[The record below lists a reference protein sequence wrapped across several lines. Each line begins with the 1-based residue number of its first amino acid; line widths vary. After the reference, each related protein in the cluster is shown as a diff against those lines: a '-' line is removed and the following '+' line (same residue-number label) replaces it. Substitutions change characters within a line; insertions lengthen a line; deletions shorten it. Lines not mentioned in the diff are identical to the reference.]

1 MTKKLLLSVPIILI
15 IGVLLIAAVF
25 AAGIA
30 GSEKT
35 AGAVNFPDGQQGNGT
50 PENPYIISD
59 YSDLV
64 TLSQLIAQGNDAYA
78 GAYYRVSVKSIT
90 ADATEGE
97 TFIPIGSETKPFTG
111 NFDGNGVIISG
122 LTVDSNDSYVGLFGY
137 VGAGAVISEVG
148 LYKADIATNYH
159 YAGGIAGYNAGNI
172 SSCFVHGSISGLKWV
187 GGIAGYNAG
196 VIENCYSSGAIVP
209 PPGSVAI
216 SYAGGLVGEIAAGG
230 ALSYSYTFAEVE
242 AEESSESAGAVAG
255 SSAGEI
261 TRCYTVAVANA
272 DTELAPIGTG
282 SGNAY
287 SYNGQNIAN
296 SPISALFTNIVAAN
310 WVRVS
315 GYTAGNG
322 VSFAGPVLSV
332 FYYEVAA
339 GDDRD
344 AILYDVFTFRYFSI
358 GNNASYATW
367 GSAENPYLI
376 GSAAE
381 LKTLSALTSGLNG
394 NDTGIGAQ
402 SFAGKYFALSK
413 DILSAGDLSPIGAA
427 GTPFSGYFSGNDHTI
442 EGLNINTGA
451 DDTGMF
457 GYLVGAT
464 VTNLHIDAA
473 YVFGNAYIGI
483 VAGRAIDST
492 VSNIVITNSTLSA
505 VSNAGGIVGM
515 TQNGAIRSVYVQ
527 AQLTGRDA
535 SIPNADVGTVQGSP
549 PQSDGNVWYVGNN
562 VSRAHTYSSMI
573 YVADPAS
580 DVDVSF
586 DTVQGSYEF
595 TLNANPAA
603 GAAVEF
609 RTVDETVV
617 LSGETVSFSLNQL
630 KTAGADYGVTVFYLR
645 FVHSV
650 SIRLTTAGGTGN
662 TNFEMN
668 AYFEAEGNPDQIS
681 LYDGQTARF
690 VVSNLLTTNFREFR
704 YISAVGTN
712 NSDTEISLSS
722 ASNNNNPVLYGRFV
736 MNETLTEITL
746 TVEHLAMPDNY
757 SSVLNKTY
765 DGKPVEYDENYLSN
779 LPAAIRSNV
788 RYSTGTAPKNAGTYS
803 VITEIVG
810 NSGNYN
816 GIIFGAM
823 STLFTIS
830 RRGITYDPAADTE
843 HRPVIEW
850 GSNGMINLSIAAAD
864 LADLPESETEFG
876 YIDGDDL
883 TVNAVVTFD
892 SAALSTVGEGK
903 SVSYSLSL
911 SGTAAV
917 NYELSSSTVSNVA
930 VGEVTKRE
938 IYITPSSV
946 EKVYDGRAPML
957 TTYNLSRTIDR
968 IYSASDSITYKVP
981 AIVTD
986 NLAITFTPQADG
998 QEPGDA
1004 GKYKLSVTF
1013 KDGAGL
1019 GNFTWDT
1026 GIGFAD
1032 VYDLKIEAIPHSGV
1046 LVAGSEGIDYVI
1058 NRRLLSVDYVLTS
1071 DGTEYREGATVS
1083 YNATP
1088 YVPSVA
1094 DFEPAESGSLTSISD
1109 YLNVYAIS
1117 SDGNE
1122 TLLTGESAATNAGRY
1137 LLRIGYDTAGIKY
1150 DTADS
1155 VYKNYVFEEYEFEIL
1170 KAVPTAA
1177 LADGTDYVYSTEGV
1191 EVNLSSDVVLSYP
1204 GEQTLKI
1211 RYFEQSEEI
1220 VADGDG
1226 DYTLVLNGAGDF
1238 PITVVIEGDG
1248 NRADA
1253 EIRITVTVARRP
1265 VTVSATAV
1273 EAVYGE
1279 IPDYEFAVADT
1290 YGISLGSPEDIQF
1303 GDLGITL
1310 TVETSAGKEFPD
1322 VGTYDIKLS
1331 GDVSDAVNY
1340 DITLTETNTDALTV
1354 VPKKLFIKWENNMSA
1369 VYGAALNI
1377 PYTAVDYD
1385 TGNDLSQSPLVGKLV
1400 LGTMSADGF
1409 TPAEVNE
1416 FGRIDTGVYSIGWT
1430 REFAVANRNYELFR
1444 SEESGGYK
1452 YQINKAVFGVKVDSN
1467 TKVYGEAD
1475 PVPVWSFINVFA
1487 EEVQTLKKIYTV
1499 TVDRVDGEDAY
1510 QTVDGNT
1517 VSPATYRYYTERV
1530 VINSG
1535 VMLVNNYEYSSPL
1548 NEFGSLSVT
1557 RRAPNVTVN
1566 SDSAIEPNVPLS
1578 DSVSIDASAFDMNGN
1593 QISGVFSWGENI
1605 GTIPDFTDSD
1615 TVSVTAVFTPDY
1627 DNADNLNYSETEFV
1641 VNVAVLPVVIDIA
1654 WGANKY
1660 VYSGKATPDMV
1671 YTATAAGE
1679 NVLLTLTYEGDR
1691 VNVGSYTVTA
1701 SINDNNYRLPE
1712 NASVEVEI
1720 VPATVTVSF
1729 GSQSYEIIQGD
1740 EFTPTVKYEGFVN
1753 GETEEVLTRRAE
1765 YDTYTLPGS
1774 YSLELSGA
1782 RADNY
1787 RFEYVDSTLT
1797 IYRAELTDE
1806 DFGATFEGAFPEEV
1820 TLTITSS
1827 DDLQTGNAQ
1836 NLFNIV
1842 KGAYTSLSDKVLRSV
1857 YSLNYAGIDG
1867 YVNKGDISV
1876 TMPAPE
1882 FGSAETLQFIYV
1894 TNEGDVVV
1902 IDNATYGEDGSVTL
1916 TMTDAAYILVS
1927 VTDDSGLAD
1936 YTLYMVIGGVV
1947 VVLILAILIGIAIK
1961 RRRDRRIIKY
1971 EDE

>member
-50 PENPYIISD
+50 SENPYIISD

-64 TLSQLIAQGNDAYA
+64 TLSQLIAAEETYSQYA
-78 GAYYRVSVKSIT
+78 EAYYAVTVKSITIT
-90 ADATEGE
+90 ADATGGQ
-97 TFIPIGSETKPFTG
+97 TFIPIGSYSKPFKG

-122 LTVDSNDSYVGLFGY
+122 LTVDSDDDYVGLFGY
-137 VGAGAVISEVG
+137 VGEGAVISEVG
-148 LYKADIATNYH
+148 LYKADIATDYD
-159 YAGGIAGYNAGNI
+159 YAGGIAGYNAGKI
-172 SSCFVHGSISGLKWV
+172 SSCFVHGSISGLQKV

-216 SYAGGLVGEIAAGG
+216 KYAGGLVGEIAAGG
-230 ALSYSYTFAEVE
+230 ALRYSYTFAEVE
-242 AEESSESAGAVAG
+242 AEKTSESAGAVAG

-296 SPISALFTNIVAAN
+296 SQISALFTSIVAAN

-332 FYYEVAA
+332 FYYGVAA

-464 VTNLHIDAA
+464 VTNLRIDAA

-562 VSRAHTYSSMI
+562 VSRTHTYSSMI

-603 GAAVEF
+603 GADVEF

-617 LSGETVSFSLNQL
+617 LKGETVSFSLNQL
-630 KTAGADYGVTVFYLR
+630 KIAGADYGVTVFYLR

-650 SIRLTTAGGTGN
+650 SIKLTTAESTGN

-668 AYFEAEGNPDQIS
+668 AYFEAEGNPDSIS

-746 TVEHLAMPDNY
+746 TVEHLVMPDNY

-765 DGKPVEYDENYLSN
+765 DGTPVEYDEDYLSN

-810 NSGNYN
+810 NVGNYN

-823 STLFTIS
+823 STEFTIK
-830 RRGITYDPAADTE
+830 RRELTYNPTADTE

-864 LADLPESETEFG
+864 LPESETEFG
-876 YIDGDDL
+876 SGYIGGDDL

-892 SAALSTVGEGK
+892 SDALLTVGDEGK

-911 SGTAAV
+911 SGTAAA
-917 NYELSSSTVSNVA
+917 NYELSSSTVSNVP
-930 VGEVTKRE
+930 VGEVTKRV

-1004 GKYKLSVTF
+1004 GIYVLTIEF
-1013 KDGAGL
+1013 KDDAGK
-1019 GNFTWDT
+1019 GKFTWDAN
-1026 GIGFAD
+1026 IGFAD

-1058 NRRLLSVDYVLTS
+1058 NRRLLWVDYVLTS
-1071 DGTEYREGATVS
+1071 DGTQYTEGKPVS
-1083 YNATP
+1083 YNATA

-1094 DFEPAESGSLTSISD
+1094 DFKSAEKGSLTSISD

-1122 TLLTGESAATNAGRY
+1122 TLLTGESAVTNAGRY

-1177 LADGTDYVYSTEGV
+1177 LADGTDYVYSTKGV

-1204 GEQTLKI
+1204 GEHNLTVK
-1211 RYFEQSEEI
+1211 YFKGSDEI
-1220 VADGDG
+1220 GSAV
-1226 DYTLVLNGAGDF
+1226 DYTLTLNNAGDF
-1238 PITVVIEGDG
+1238 PITVVIEGDD
-1248 NRADA
+1248 NRAGV
-1253 EIRITVTVARRP
+1253 EKEITVTVARRP

-1273 EAVYGE
+1273 EAFYGE
-1279 IPDYEFAVADT
+1279 KPDYAFAVADT
-1290 YGISLGSPEDIQF
+1290 YGNEDIQF
-1303 GDLGITL
+1303 GDLGIEL
-1310 TVETSAGKEFPD
+1310 TVGTSSEKDPPD
-1322 VGTYDIKLS
+1322 VGIYDIILS
-1331 GDVSDAVNY
+1331 GDVSVSMNY
-1340 DITLTETNTDALTV
+1340 EVTLTETNPDALTV
-1354 VPKKLFIKWENNMSA
+1354 VPKKLYIKWENNMSA

-1400 LGTMSADGF
+1400 LGTMSDDVF

-1416 FGRIDTGVYSIGWT
+1416 FGRIDTGIYSIGWT
-1430 REFAVANRNYELFR
+1430 TEFAEANRNYELSRF
-1444 SEESGGYK
+1444 EESDGYT
-1452 YQINKAVFGVKVDSN
+1452 YQINEAVFGVKVDSN

-1487 EEVQTLKKIYTV
+1487 EEVQTLKNIYTV
-1499 TVDRVDGEDAY
+1499 TVDRDDGEDAY

-1517 VSPATYRYYTERV
+1517 VSPATYLYTARV
-1530 VINSG
+1530 VKNSG
-1535 VMLVNNYEYSSPL
+1535 VTVVNNYEYISTLS
-1548 NEFGSLSVT
+1548 EFGSLSIT

-1787 RFEYVDSTLT
+1787 TFVYVDSTLT

-1806 DFGATFEGAFPEEV
+1806 DFGATFDGAFPEEV

-1836 NLFNIV
+1836 TLFNIV

-1947 VVLILAILIGIAIK
+1947 VVLILMILIGIAIK

>member
-1 MTKKLLLSVPIILI
+1 MTKKLLLSVSIILI

-64 TLSQLIAQGNDAYA
+64 TLSQLIAEETDARYA

-90 ADATEGE
+90 VDATGGQ

-111 NFDGNGVIISG
+111 NFEGNGVIISG
-122 LTVDSNDSYVGLFGY
+122 LTVDSNDNYVGLFGY

-148 LYKADIATNYH
+148 LYKADIATNRY
-159 YAGGIAGYNAGNI
+159 YAGGIAGYNEGNI
-172 SSCFVHGSISGLKWV
+172 SSCFVHGSISGLQRV

-209 PPGSVAI
+209 APGSVAI

-230 ALSYSYTFAEVE
+230 ALRYSYTFAEVE

-255 SSAGEI
+255 RSAGEI
-261 TRCYTVAVANA
+261 TSCYTVAVANA
-272 DTELAPIGTG
+272 DKELAPIGTG

-287 SYNGQNIAN
+287 SYYGQNIAN
-296 SPISALFTNIVAAN
+296 SQISALFNNIVAAN

-332 FYYEVAA
+332 FYDEVAA

-402 SFAGKYFALSK
+402 SFAGKYFALSD
-413 DILSAGDLSPIGAA
+413 DIESVGDLSPIGAA

-505 VSNAGGIVGM
+505 VSNAGGIVGT

-617 LSGETVSFSLNQL
+617 LSGETETVSLNHL

-668 AYFEAEGNPDQIS
+668 AYFEADGNPDSIS

-704 YISAVGTN
+704 YISAVDTN

-765 DGKPVEYDENYLSN
+765 DGKPVEYDKDYLSN
-779 LPAAIRSNV
+779 LPEEIRSNV

-810 NSGNYN
+810 NVGNYN

-823 STLFTIS
+823 STEFTIEK
-830 RRGITYDPAADTE
+830 RELTYNPTADTE

-864 LADLPESETEFG
+864 LPESETGFD

-892 SAALSTVGEGK
+892 SAALRTVGTGK
-903 SVSYSLSL
+903 DVSYSLSL
-911 SGTAAV
+911 SGTAAA
-917 NYELSSSTVSNVA
+917 NYKLSSSTDSYFP
-930 VGEVTKRE
+930 VGEVTKRV

-1004 GKYKLSVTF
+1004 GIYVLTIEF
-1013 KDGAGL
+1013 KDDAGK
-1019 GNFTWDT
+1019 GKFTWDAN
-1026 GIGFAD
+1026 IGFAD

-1046 LVAGSEGIDYVI
+1046 LVAGDKGIDYVI

-1071 DGTEYREGATVS
+1071 GGTEYPEGATVY
-1083 YNATP
+1083 YNATAYKP
-1088 YVPSVA
+1088 DVTFV
-1094 DFEPAESGSLTSISD
+1094 ETAENGALTSISVK
-1109 YLNVYAIS
+1109 VYGETAG
-1117 SDGNE
+1117 GNKI
-1122 TLLTGESAATNAGRY
+1122 TGESEVTDAGRY
-1137 LLRIGYDTAGIKY
+1137 LLRIDYDTS
-1150 DTADS
+1150 DS

-1220 VADGDG
+1220 GADG

-1238 PITVVIEGDG
+1238 PITVVIEGDE

-1273 EAVYGE
+1273 EAFYGE
-1279 IPDYEFAVADT
+1279 KPDYAFEVTDT
-1290 YGISLGSPEDIQF
+1290 YGNSVGQAEEIEF
-1303 GDLGITL
+1303 GDLGIDSTDL
-1310 TVETSAGKEFPD
+1310 TVGTSAGKEFPD
-1322 VGTYDIKLS
+1322 VGTYDIILS
-1331 GDVSDAVNY
+1331 GDVSGAVNY
-1340 DITLTETNTDALTV
+1340 EITLTETNTNKLTV
-1354 VPKKLFIKWENNMSA
+1354 VPKKLYIKWENNMSA

-1385 TGNDLSQSPLVGKLV
+1385 TGNDLAQSPLVGKLV
-1400 LGTMSADGF
+1400 LGTMSDDVF
-1409 TPAEVNE
+1409 TPAEENE
-1416 FGRIDTGVYSIGWT
+1416 FGRIDTGTYSIGWT
-1430 REFAVANRNYELFR
+1430 TEFAEANRNYELSRF
-1444 SEESGGYK
+1444 EESRDYT

-1499 TVDRVDGEDAY
+1499 TVGRVGGEDAY

-1517 VSPATYRYYTERV
+1517 VSPATYRYTASAV
-1530 VINSG
+1530 KKSG
-1535 VMLVNNYEYSSPL
+1535 VIPVNNYEYSKTL
-1548 NEFGSLSVT
+1548 NELGSLSIT

-1578 DSVSIDASAFDMNGN
+1578 DSVSIDASAFDMKGKE
-1593 QISGVFSWGENI
+1593 IDGIFSWGENI

-1712 NASVEVEI
+1712 NASVKVEI

-1782 RADNY
+1782 IADNY

-1806 DFGATFEGAFPEEV
+1806 DFGATFDGAFPEEV
-1820 TLTITSS
+1820 TLTITAS

-1894 TNEGDVVV
+1894 TNEGEVVV

-1927 VTDDSGLAD
+1927 VTDDSGLAG

-1947 VVLILAILIGIAIK
+1947 VVLILVILIGIAIK

>member
-50 PENPYIISD
+50 SENPYIISD

-64 TLSQLIAQGNDAYA
+64 TLSQLIAKETNAHYA

-90 ADATEGE
+90 VDATGGQ
-97 TFIPIGSETKPFTG
+97 TFIPIGSEANPFTG

-137 VGAGAVISEVG
+137 VGADAVISEVG
-148 LYKADIATNYH
+148 LYKADIATNFY
-159 YAGGIAGYNAGNI
+159 YAGGIAGYNEGNI
-172 SSCFVHGSISGLKWV
+172 SSCFVHGSISGLQWV
-187 GGIAGYNAG
+187 GGIAGYNAGVG

-216 SYAGGLVGEIAAGG
+216 SFAGGLVGEIAAGG
-230 ALSYSYTFAEVE
+230 ALRYSYTFAEVE
-242 AEESSESAGAVAG
+242 AEESSESAGAVVG

-272 DTELAPIGTG
+272 DKELAPIGTG

-296 SPISALFTNIVAAN
+296 SPISALFANIVAAN

-402 SFAGKYFALSK
+402 SFAGKYFALSD
-413 DILSAGDLSPIGAA
+413 DIKSVGDLSPIGAA

-505 VSNAGGIVGM
+505 VSNAGGIVGT

-603 GAAVEF
+603 GADVEF

-668 AYFEAEGNPDQIS
+668 AYFEAEGNPDRIS

-765 DGKPVEYDENYLSN
+765 DGTPVEYDEDYLSN

-810 NSGNYN
+810 NGGNYN

-830 RRGITYDPAADTE
+830 MRGITYDPAADTE

-864 LADLPESETEFG
+864 LPKSETEIGSG

-892 SAALSTVGEGK
+892 SAALRTVGTGK
-903 SVSYSLSL
+903 DVSYSLSL
-911 SGTAAV
+911 SGTAAA
-917 NYELSSSTVSNVA
+917 NYELSSSTVPHVA
-930 VGEVTKRE
+930 VGEVTKRV

-1004 GKYKLSVTF
+1004 GIYVLTIEF
-1013 KDGAGL
+1013 KDDAGK
-1019 GNFTWDT
+1019 GKFTWDAN
-1026 GIGFAD
+1026 IGFAD

-1046 LVAGSEGIDYVI
+1046 LVAGDKGIDYVI

-1071 DGTEYREGATVS
+1071 DGMEYLEGAPVS

-1088 YVPSVA
+1088 YK
-1094 DFEPAESGSLTSISD
+1094 PAVTYIETAENGALTSISVKVD
-1109 YLNVYAIS
+1109 GVTA
-1117 SDGNE
+1117 DGNKI
-1122 TLLTGESAATNAGRY
+1122 TGESEVTDAGRY
-1137 LLRIGYDTAGIKY
+1137 LLRIDYDTS
-1150 DTADS
+1150 DS

-1191 EVNLSSDVVLSYP
+1191 RVNLSSDVVLSYP
-1204 GEQTLKI
+1204 GEQTLQI

-1238 PITVVIEGDG
+1238 PITVVIEGDD
-1248 NRADA
+1248 NRAGA
-1253 EIRITVTVARRP
+1253 EKEITVTVARRP

-1290 YGISLGSPEDIQF
+1290 YGNSLGSPEDIQF
-1303 GDLGITL
+1303 GVLGIKL
-1310 TVETSAGKEFPD
+1310 TVVTSAGKEFPD
-1322 VGTYDIKLS
+1322 VGTYDIILS
-1331 GDVSDAVNY
+1331 GDVSAAVNY
-1340 DITLTETNTDALTV
+1340 EITLTETNPDALTV
-1354 VPKKLFIKWENNMSA
+1354 VPKKLYIEWENNMSA

-1377 PYTAVDYD
+1377 PYTAVDD

-1416 FGRIDTGVYSIGWT
+1416 FGRIDTGIYSIGWT

-1548 NEFGSLSVT
+1548 SEFGSLSVT

-1787 RFEYVDSTLT
+1787 TFVYVDSTLT

-1806 DFGATFEGAFPEEV
+1806 DFGATFDGAFPEEV
-1820 TLTITSS
+1820 TLTITPS

-1876 TMPAPE
+1876 TMPVPE
-1882 FGSAETLQFIYV
+1882 FGSAENLQFIYV

-1947 VVLILAILIGIAIK
+1947 VVLILMILIGIAIK

>member
-50 PENPYIISD
+50 SENPYIISD

-64 TLSQLIAQGNDAYA
+64 TLSQLIAQETDSHYA
-78 GAYYRVSVKSIT
+78 EAYYAVTVKSITIT
-90 ADATEGE
+90 ADATGGQ

-111 NFDGNGVIISG
+111 NFEGNGVIISG
-122 LTVDSNDSYVGLFGY
+122 LTVDSDDNYVGLFGY

-148 LYKADIATNYH
+148 LYKADIATNYY

-172 SSCFVHGSISGLKWV
+172 SSCFVHGSISGLQRV

-216 SYAGGLVGEIAAGG
+216 SHAGGLVGEIAASG

-242 AEESSESAGAVAG
+242 ADKDSTAAGAVAG

-272 DTELAPIGTG
+272 DTELDPIGTG

-287 SYNGQNIAN
+287 SYNGRNIAD

-310 WVRVS
+310 WRRVS

-332 FYYEVAA
+332 FYSEVAA

-402 SFAGKYFALSK
+402 SFAGKYFALSD
-413 DILSAGDLSPIGAA
+413 DIGSVGDLSPIGAA

-573 YVADPAS
+573 YVADPVS

-586 DTVQGSYEF
+586 DTVQVSYEF

-617 LSGETVSFSLNQL
+617 LKGETVSFSLNQL

-650 SIRLTTAGGTGN
+650 SIKLTAEGTGN

-668 AYFEAEGNPDQIS
+668 AYFEAEGNPDSIS

-746 TVEHLAMPDNY
+746 TVEHLVMPDNY

-810 NSGNYN
+810 NGGNYN

-850 GSNGMINLSIAAAD
+850 GSNGMINLSIAAAA
-864 LADLPESETEFG
+864 LAESETGFD

-892 SAALSTVGEGK
+892 SAALRTVGKGK

-930 VGEVTKRE
+930 VGVVTKRE

-946 EKVYDGRAPML
+946 EKAYDGRAPML

-968 IYSASDSITYKVP
+968 IYSASDSVTYNVP
-981 AIVTD
+981 AVVTND
-986 NLAITFTPQADG
+986 LEITFTPADG
-998 QEPGDA
+998 QDPGDA
-1004 GKYKLSVTF
+1004 GYMEYGDRLCGRIRF
-1013 KDGAGL
+1013 KNRGHSSFRSFGRRFRRHRLRNKQAVAL
-1019 GNFTWDT
+1019 GRLCFDFRRN
-1026 GIGFAD
+1026 
-1032 VYDLKIEAIPHSGV
+1032 GV
-1046 LVAGSEGIDYVI
+1046 PRG
-1058 NRRLLSVDYVLTS
+1058 RTRLL
-1071 DGTEYREGATVS
+1071 
-1083 YNATP
+1083 
-1088 YVPSVA
+1088 
-1094 DFEPAESGSLTSISD
+1094 
-1109 YLNVYAIS
+1109 
-1117 SDGNE
+1117 
-1122 TLLTGESAATNAGRY
+1122 
-1137 LLRIGYDTAGIKY
+1137 
-1150 DTADS
+1150 
-1155 VYKNYVFEEYEFEIL
+1155 
-1170 KAVPTAA
+1170 
-1177 LADGTDYVYSTEGV
+1177 
-1191 EVNLSSDVVLSYP
+1191 
-1204 GEQTLKI
+1204 
-1211 RYFEQSEEI
+1211 
-1220 VADGDG
+1220 
-1226 DYTLVLNGAGDF
+1226 
-1238 PITVVIEGDG
+1238 
-1248 NRADA
+1248 
-1253 EIRITVTVARRP
+1253 
-1265 VTVSATAV
+1265 
-1273 EAVYGE
+1273 
-1279 IPDYEFAVADT
+1279 
-1290 YGISLGSPEDIQF
+1290 
-1303 GDLGITL
+1303 
-1310 TVETSAGKEFPD
+1310 
-1322 VGTYDIKLS
+1322 
-1331 GDVSDAVNY
+1331 
-1340 DITLTETNTDALTV
+1340 
-1354 VPKKLFIKWENNMSA
+1354 
-1369 VYGAALNI
+1369 
-1377 PYTAVDYD
+1377 
-1385 TGNDLSQSPLVGKLV
+1385 
-1400 LGTMSADGF
+1400 
-1409 TPAEVNE
+1409 
-1416 FGRIDTGVYSIGWT
+1416 
-1430 REFAVANRNYELFR
+1430 
-1444 SEESGGYK
+1444 
-1452 YQINKAVFGVKVDSN
+1452 
-1467 TKVYGEAD
+1467 
-1475 PVPVWSFINVFA
+1475 
-1487 EEVQTLKKIYTV
+1487 
-1499 TVDRVDGEDAY
+1499 
-1510 QTVDGNT
+1510 
-1517 VSPATYRYYTERV
+1517 
-1530 VINSG
+1530 
-1535 VMLVNNYEYSSPL
+1535 
-1548 NEFGSLSVT
+1548 
-1557 RRAPNVTVN
+1557 
-1566 SDSAIEPNVPLS
+1566 
-1578 DSVSIDASAFDMNGN
+1578 
-1593 QISGVFSWGENI
+1593 
-1605 GTIPDFTDSD
+1605 
-1615 TVSVTAVFTPDY
+1615 
-1627 DNADNLNYSETEFV
+1627 
-1641 VNVAVLPVVIDIA
+1641 
-1654 WGANKY
+1654 
-1660 VYSGKATPDMV
+1660 
-1671 YTATAAGE
+1671 
-1679 NVLLTLTYEGDR
+1679 
-1691 VNVGSYTVTA
+1691 
-1701 SINDNNYRLPE
+1701 
-1712 NASVEVEI
+1712 
-1720 VPATVTVSF
+1720 
-1729 GSQSYEIIQGD
+1729 
-1740 EFTPTVKYEGFVN
+1740 
-1753 GETEEVLTRRAE
+1753 
-1765 YDTYTLPGS
+1765 
-1774 YSLELSGA
+1774 
-1782 RADNY
+1782 
-1787 RFEYVDSTLT
+1787 
-1797 IYRAELTDE
+1797 
-1806 DFGATFEGAFPEEV
+1806 
-1820 TLTITSS
+1820 
-1827 DDLQTGNAQ
+1827 
-1836 NLFNIV
+1836 
-1842 KGAYTSLSDKVLRSV
+1842 
-1857 YSLNYAGIDG
+1857 
-1867 YVNKGDISV
+1867 
-1876 TMPAPE
+1876 
-1882 FGSAETLQFIYV
+1882 
-1894 TNEGDVVV
+1894 
-1902 IDNATYGEDGSVTL
+1902 
-1916 TMTDAAYILVS
+1916 
-1927 VTDDSGLAD
+1927 
-1936 YTLYMVIGGVV
+1936 
-1947 VVLILAILIGIAIK
+1947 
-1961 RRRDRRIIKY
+1961 
-1971 EDE
+1971 

>member
-1 MTKKLLLSVPIILI
+1 MTKKLLLSVSIILI

-50 PENPYIISD
+50 SENPYIISD

-64 TLSQLIAQGNDAYA
+64 TLSQLIAQETDSHYA
-78 GAYYRVSVKSIT
+78 EAYYAVTVKSITIT
-90 ADATEGE
+90 ADATGGE
-97 TFIPIGSETKPFTG
+97 TFIPIGSETNPFTG

-122 LTVDSNDSYVGLFGY
+122 LTVDSDDDYVGLFGY
-137 VGAGAVISEVG
+137 VGAGAEISEVG
-148 LYKADIATNYH
+148 LYKANIATNRY

-172 SSCFVHGSISGLKWV
+172 SSCFVHGSISGLQRV

-216 SYAGGLVGEIAAGG
+216 KYAGGLVGEIAAGG
-230 ALSYSYTFAEVE
+230 ALRYSYTFAEVE

-272 DTELAPIGTG
+272 DKELAPIGTG

-402 SFAGKYFALSK
+402 SFAGKYFALSD
-413 DILSAGDLSPIGAA
+413 DIGSVGDLSPIGAA

-492 VSNIVITNSTLSA
+492 ISNIVITNSTLSA

-603 GAAVEF
+603 GADVEF

-630 KTAGADYGVTVFYLR
+630 KIAGADYGVTVFYLR

-650 SIRLTTAGGTGN
+650 SIRLTTDESTGN

-668 AYFEAEGNPDQIS
+668 AYFEAEGNPDRIS

-712 NSDTEISLSS
+712 NSDTEIGLSS

-765 DGKPVEYDENYLSN
+765 DGTPVEYDEGYLSN

-810 NSGNYN
+810 NGGNYN

-830 RRGITYDPAADTE
+830 RREITYDPAADTE

-850 GSNGMINLSIAAAD
+850 GSNGLVNISISAAE
-864 LADLPESETEFG
+864 LADSESGLG
-876 YIDGDDL
+876 YITGDDL
-883 TVNAVVTFD
+883 KINAVVTFD
-892 SAALSTVGEGK
+892 SAALRTVGTGK
-903 SVSYSLSL
+903 DVSYSLSL
-911 SGTAAV
+911 SGTAAA
-917 NYELSSSTVSNVA
+917 NYELSISTDSYFA
-930 VGEVTKRE
+930 VGVVTKRE

-946 EKVYDGRAPML
+946 EKVYDGREPML

-1004 GKYKLSVTF
+1004 GIYVLTIEF
-1013 KDGAGL
+1013 KADAGK
-1019 GNFTWDT
+1019 GKFTWDAN
-1026 GIGFAD
+1026 IGFAD

-1071 DGTEYREGATVS
+1071 DGTQYTEDEGATVS
-1083 YNATP
+1083 YNATA
-1088 YVPSVA
+1088 YVPGVA

-1122 TLLTGESAATNAGRY
+1122 TLLTGESAVTNAGRY
-1137 LLRIGYDTAGIKY
+1137 LLRIENY

-1177 LADGTDYVYSTEGV
+1177 LADGTDYVYSTKGV

-1220 VADGDG
+1220 VADDDG

-1238 PITVVIEGDG
+1238 PIMVVIEGDD

-1265 VTVSATAV
+1265 VKVSATAV
-1273 EAVYGE
+1273 EAFYGE
-1279 IPDYEFAVADT
+1279 KPDYAFEVTDT
-1290 YGISLGSPEDIQF
+1290 YGNSVGQAEEIEF
-1303 GDLGITL
+1303 GDLEIEL
-1310 TVETSAGKEFPD
+1310 TVGTSAGKEFPD
-1322 VGTYDIKLS
+1322 VGTYDIILS

-1340 DITLTETNTDALTV
+1340 EITLTETNTNALTV
-1354 VPKKLFIKWENNMSA
+1354 VPKKLYIKWENNMSA

-1377 PYTAVDYD
+1377 PYTAVDD

-1416 FGRIDTGVYSIGWT
+1416 FGRIDTGIYSIGWT
-1430 REFAVANRNYELFR
+1430 REFAEANRNYELFR

-1475 PVPVWSFINVFA
+1475 PDPVWSFINVFE

-1499 TVDRVDGEDAY
+1499 TVGRVGGEDAY

-1530 VINSG
+1530 VPNSG
-1535 VMLVNNYEYSSPL
+1535 VMLVNNYEYRSPL
-1548 NEFGSLSVT
+1548 SEFGSLSIT

-1578 DSVSIDASAFDMNGN
+1578 DSVSIDASAFDMNGKE
-1593 QISGVFSWGENI
+1593 IDGIFSWGENI

-1787 RFEYVDSTLT
+1787 TFVYVDSTLT

-1806 DFGATFEGAFPEEV
+1806 DFGATFDGAFPEEV
-1820 TLTITSS
+1820 TLTITPS

-1947 VVLILAILIGIAIK
+1947 VVLILMILIGIAIK

>member
-1 MTKKLLLSVPIILI
+1 MTKKLLLSVSIILV

-35 AGAVNFPDGQQGNGT
+35 AGAVNFPDGQQGT
-50 PENPYIISD
+50 SENPYIISD

-64 TLSQLIAQGNDAYA
+64 TLSQLIAEETDSHYA

-90 ADATEGE
+90 VDATGGQ

-137 VGAGAVISEVG
+137 VGEGAVISEVG
-148 LYKADIATNYH
+148 LYKADIATNYY
-159 YAGGIAGYNAGNI
+159 YAGGLAGYNEGNI
-172 SSCFVHGSISGLKWV
+172 SSCFVHGSISGLQRV

-230 ALSYSYTFAEVE
+230 ALRYSYTFAEVE
-242 AEESSESAGAVAG
+242 ADEDSTAAGAVAG
-255 SSAGEI
+255 RSAGEI

-272 DTELAPIGTG
+272 DKELDPIGTG

-332 FYYEVAA
+332 FYNEVAA

-381 LKTLSALTSGLNG
+381 LKTLPALTSGLNG
-394 NDTGIGAQ
+394 DDTGIGAQ
-402 SFAGKYFALSK
+402 SFAGKYFALSD
-413 DILSAGDLSPIGAA
+413 DIGSVGDFSPIGAA

-464 VTNLHIDAA
+464 VTNLRIDAA

-603 GAAVEF
+603 GADVEF

-617 LSGETVSFSLNQL
+617 LKGETVSFSLNQL

-650 SIRLTTAGGTGN
+650 SIRLTTAEGTGN

-668 AYFEAEGNPDQIS
+668 AYFEAEGNPDRIS

-746 TVEHLAMPDNY
+746 TVEHLVMPDNY
-757 SSVLNKTY
+757 LKDLQKTY
-765 DGKPVEYDENYLSN
+765 DGTPVAYDEDYLSN

-810 NSGNYN
+810 NGGNYN

-823 STLFTIS
+823 STEFTIA
-830 RRGITYDPAADTE
+830 RRELTYNPAKDTA
-843 HRPVIEW
+843 HIPVIEW

-864 LADLPESETEFG
+864 LAESEIGFD

-917 NYELSSSTVSNVA
+917 NYELSSSTVSIVP
-930 VGEVTKRE
+930 VGVVTKRE

-968 IYSASDSITYKVP
+968 IYSASDSITYNVP
-981 AIVTD
+981 AVVTND
-986 NLAITFTPQADG
+986 LEITFTPADRLD
-998 QEPGDA
+998 PGDA
-1004 GKYKLSVTF
+1004 GIYTLTVTF
-1013 KDGAGL
+1013 KAGAGQ

-1058 NRRLLSVDYVLTS
+1058 NRRLLWVDYVLKS
-1071 DGTEYREGATVS
+1071 GGTEYPEGETVS
-1083 YNATP
+1083 YNATAYIP
-1088 YVPSVA
+1088 EVTG
-1094 DFEPAESGSLTSISD
+1094 FETAENGALTSISK

-1122 TLLTGESAATNAGRY
+1122 TLLTGESAVTNAGRY
-1137 LLRIGYDTAGIKY
+1137 LLRIENY

-1170 KAVPTAA
+1170 KAVPTADWI
-1177 LADGTDYVYSTEGV
+1177 DGAKYVYSIDGV
-1191 EVNLSSDVVLSYP
+1191 RVNLSEDIAVNYP
-1204 GEQTLKI
+1204 GEHNLTVK
-1211 RYFEQSEEI
+1211 YFERSDEI
-1220 VADGDG
+1220 GSAD
-1226 DYTLVLNGAGDF
+1226 DYTLDDYTLTLKNAGEF
-1238 PITVVIEGDG
+1238 PITVVIEGDE
-1248 NRADA
+1248 NRAGA
-1253 EIRITVTVARRP
+1253 EIPMTVTVARRP

-1279 IPDYEFAVADT
+1279 IPNYAFEVTDT
-1290 YGISLGSPEDIQF
+1290 YGNSVGQAEEIKF
-1303 GDLGITL
+1303 GDLGIEL
-1310 TVETSAGKEFPD
+1310 AVGTSAEKDPPD
-1322 VGTYDIKLS
+1322 VGIYDIILS
-1331 GDVSDAVNY
+1331 GDVSAAVNY
-1340 DITLTETNTDALTV
+1340 EITLTETNPDALTV
-1354 VPKKLFIKWENNMSA
+1354 VQKKLYIKWENNMSA

-1377 PYTAVDYD
+1377 PYTAVDYV
-1385 TGNDLSQSPLVGKLV
+1385 TGDDLSQSPLVGKLV

-1416 FGRIDTGVYSIGWT
+1416 FGRIDTGTYSIGWT
-1430 REFAVANRNYELFR
+1430 TEFAEANYNYELFR
-1444 SEESGGYK
+1444 SEESGDYT
-1452 YQINKAVFGVKVDSN
+1452 YQINEAVFGVKVASAQ
-1467 TKVYGEAD
+1467 KVYGD
-1475 PVPVWSFINVFA
+1475 PDPATEWSFINVFA
-1487 EEVQTLKKIYTV
+1487 EEVQTLKNIYTV
-1499 TVDRVDGEDAY
+1499 TVDRVGGEDAY

-1517 VSPATYRYYTERV
+1517 VSPATYRYTARV
-1530 VINSG
+1530 VKNSG
-1535 VMLVNNYEYSSPL
+1535 VITVNNYVYSSPL
-1548 NEFGSLSVT
+1548 SEFGSLSIT

-1578 DSVSIDASAFDMNGN
+1578 DSVSIDALASDMDGN

-1820 TLTITSS
+1820 TLTITANA
-1827 DDLQTGNAQ
+1827 DLQTGNAQ

-1876 TMPAPE
+1876 TMPVPE
-1882 FGSAETLQFIYV
+1882 FGSSETLQFIYV

-1927 VTDDSGLAD
+1927 VTDDSGLAG

-1947 VVLILAILIGIAIK
+1947 VVLILVILIGIAIK

>member
-1 MTKKLLLSVPIILI
+1 MTKKLLLSVSIILI

-64 TLSQLIAQGNDAYA
+64 TLSQLIAEETDARYA

-90 ADATEGE
+90 VDATGGQ

-111 NFDGNGVIISG
+111 NFEGNGVIISG
-122 LTVDSNDSYVGLFGY
+122 LTVDSNDNYVGLFGY

-148 LYKADIATNYH
+148 LYKADIATNRY
-159 YAGGIAGYNAGNI
+159 YAGGIAGYNEGNI
-172 SSCFVHGSISGLKWV
+172 SSCFVHGSISGLQRV

-196 VIENCYSSGAIVP
+196 DIENCYSSGAIVP

-230 ALSYSYTFAEVE
+230 ALRYSYTFAEVE
-242 AEESSESAGAVAG
+242 AEESSVSAGAVAG

-272 DTELAPIGTG
+272 DKEISAVGSGSGTG
-282 SGNAY
+282 AFVF
-287 SYNGQNIAN
+287 NGKNI
-296 SPISALFTNIVAAN
+296 SSTSISSMFSNTVAAN

-376 GSAAE
+376 GSAEE
-381 LKTLSALTSGLNG
+381 LNALSMLTSASNFE
-394 NDTGIGAQ
+394 DTGTEAQ
-402 SFAGKYFALSK
+402 SFSGKYFALSK

-549 PQSDGNVWYVGNN
+549 PQSDGNVWYLGNN

-580 DVDVSF
+580 DVGVSF

-603 GAAVEF
+603 GADVEF

-617 LSGETVSFSLNQL
+617 LKGETVSFSLNQL

-650 SIRLTTAGGTGN
+650 SIRLTTAEGTGN

-668 AYFEAEGNPDQIS
+668 AYFEAEGNPDRIS

-765 DGKPVEYDENYLSN
+765 DGTPVEYDEDYLSN

-810 NSGNYN
+810 NGGNYN

-823 STLFTIS
+823 STEFTIA
-830 RRGITYDPAADTE
+830 RHQLTYNPTADTA

-864 LADLPESETEFG
+864 LAESEIGFD

-917 NYELSSSTVSNVA
+917 NYKLSSSTVPNVA

-998 QEPGDA
+998 QKPGDA

-1013 KDGAGL
+1013 KNGAGL
-1019 GNFTWDT
+1019 GNFTWNT

-1058 NRRLLSVDYVLTS
+1058 NRRLLWVDYVLTS
-1071 DGTEYREGATVS
+1071 GGKEYPEGKPVS
-1083 YNATP
+1083 YNATA
-1088 YVPSVA
+1088 YVPGVA
-1094 DFEPAESGSLTSISD
+1094 DFEPAEKGSLTSISD

-1137 LLRIGYDTAGIKY
+1137 LLRIENY
-1150 DTADS
+1150 DTADN

-1177 LADGTDYVYSTEGV
+1177 LADGTDYVYSTKGV

-1204 GEQTLKI
+1204 GEQTLQI

-1220 VADGDG
+1220 VADDDG
-1226 DYTLVLNGAGDF
+1226 EYTLVLNGAGAF
-1238 PITVVIEGDG
+1238 PITVVIEGDD
-1248 NRADA
+1248 NRAGA
-1253 EIRITVTVARRP
+1253 EKEITVTVARRP

-1279 IPDYEFAVADT
+1279 KPKYAFEVTDKYGNEEIEFD
-1290 YGISLGSPEDIQF
+1290 
-1303 GDLGITL
+1303 DLGIDLSDL
-1310 TVETSAGKEFPD
+1310 TVGTSAGKEFPD
-1322 VGTYDIKLS
+1322 VGTYDIILS

-1340 DITLTETNTDALTV
+1340 EITLTETNTNKLTV
-1354 VPKKLFIKWENNMSA
+1354 VPKKLYIKWENNMSA

-1400 LGTMSADGF
+1400 LGTMSDDVF
-1409 TPAEVNE
+1409 TSAEPNE
-1416 FGRIDTGVYSIGWT
+1416 FGRIDAGTYSIGWT
-1430 REFAVANRNYELFR
+1430 AEFAEANRNYELSRF
-1444 SEESGGYK
+1444 EESRDYT

-1499 TVDRVDGEDAY
+1499 TVGRVDGEDAY

-1517 VSPATYRYYTERV
+1517 VSPATYRWYTERV

-1535 VMLVNNYEYSSPL
+1535 VIPVNNYEYSSPL
-1548 NEFGSLSVT
+1548 SEFGSLSVT

-1578 DSVSIDASAFDMNGN
+1578 DSVSIDASAFDMKGN

-1806 DFGATFEGAFPEEV
+1806 DFGATFDGAFPEEV
-1820 TLTITSS
+1820 TLTITPS

-1947 VVLILAILIGIAIK
+1947 VVLILMILIGIAIK

>member
-1 MTKKLLLSVPIILI
+1 MTKKLLLSVSIILI

-50 PENPYIISD
+50 SENPYIISD

-64 TLSQLIAQGNDAYA
+64 TLSQLIAEEPDAYA
-78 GAYYRVSVKSIT
+78 GAHYRVSVKSIT
-90 ADATEGE
+90 VDATGGQ
-97 TFIPIGSETKPFTG
+97 TFIPIGSEANPFTG

-122 LTVDSNDSYVGLFGY
+122 LTVDSNDNYVGLFGY

-172 SSCFVHGSISGLKWV
+172 SSCFVHGSISGLQRV

-209 PPGSVAI
+209 APGSVAI

-242 AEESSESAGAVAG
+242 AEKSSESAGAVAG

-272 DTELAPIGTG
+272 DTELDPIGTG

-287 SYNGQNIAN
+287 SYYGQNIAN
-296 SPISALFTNIVAAN
+296 SPISALFNNIVAAN

-402 SFAGKYFALSK
+402 SFAGKYFALSD
-413 DILSAGDLSPIGAA
+413 DIRSVGDLSPIGAA

-442 EGLNINTGA
+442 GGLNINTGA

-492 VSNIVITNSTLSA
+492 ISNIVITNSTLSA

-603 GAAVEF
+603 GADVEF

-668 AYFEAEGNPDQIS
+668 AYFEAEGNPDRIS

-712 NSDTEISLSS
+712 NSDTEIGLSS

-765 DGKPVEYDENYLSN
+765 DGTPVEYDEGYLSN

-810 NSGNYN
+810 NGGNYN

-830 RRGITYDPAADTE
+830 RREITYDPAADTE

-850 GSNGMINLSIAAAD
+850 GSNGLVNISISAAE
-864 LADLPESETEFG
+864 LADSESGLG
-876 YIDGDDL
+876 YITGDDL
-883 TVNAVVTFD
+883 KINAVVTFD
-892 SAALSTVGEGK
+892 SAALRTVGTGK
-903 SVSYSLSL
+903 DVSYSLSL
-911 SGTAAV
+911 SGTAAA
-917 NYELSSSTVSNVA
+917 NYKLSSSTDSYFA

-1004 GKYKLSVTF
+1004 GIYVLTIEF
-1013 KDGAGL
+1013 KADAGK
-1019 GNFTWDT
+1019 GKFTWDAN
-1026 GIGFAD
+1026 IGFAD

-1071 DGTEYREGATVS
+1071 DGTQYTEDEGATVS
-1083 YNATP
+1083 YNATA
-1088 YVPSVA
+1088 YVPGVA

-1122 TLLTGESAATNAGRY
+1122 TLLTGESAVTNAGRY
-1137 LLRIGYDTAGIKY
+1137 LLRIENY

-1177 LADGTDYVYSTEGV
+1177 LADGTDYVYSTKGV

-1220 VADGDG
+1220 VADDDG
-1226 DYTLVLNGAGDF
+1226 DYTLVLNGAGAF
-1238 PITVVIEGDG
+1238 PIMVVIEGDD

-1265 VTVSATAV
+1265 VKVSATAV
-1273 EAVYGE
+1273 EAFYGE
-1279 IPDYEFAVADT
+1279 KPDYAFEVTDT
-1290 YGISLGSPEDIQF
+1290 YGNSVGQAEEIEF
-1303 GDLGITL
+1303 GDLEIEL
-1310 TVETSAGKEFPD
+1310 TVGTSAGKEFPD
-1322 VGTYDIKLS
+1322 VGTYDIILS

-1340 DITLTETNTDALTV
+1340 EITLTETNTNALTV
-1354 VPKKLFIKWENNMSA
+1354 VPKKLYIKWENNMSA

-1377 PYTAVDYD
+1377 PYTAVDD

-1416 FGRIDTGVYSIGWT
+1416 FGRIDTGIYSIGWT
-1430 REFAVANRNYELFR
+1430 REFAEANRNYELFR

-1475 PVPVWSFINVFA
+1475 PDPVWSFINVFE

-1499 TVDRVDGEDAY
+1499 TVGRVGGEDAY

-1530 VINSG
+1530 VPNSG
-1535 VMLVNNYEYSSPL
+1535 VMLVNNYEYRSPL
-1548 NEFGSLSVT
+1548 SEFGSLSIT

-1578 DSVSIDASAFDMNGN
+1578 DSVSIDASAFDMNGKE
-1593 QISGVFSWGENI
+1593 IDGIFSWGENI

-1712 NASVEVEI
+1712 NASVKVEI

-1729 GSQSYEIIQGD
+1729 GSQSYEIVEGD
-1740 EFTPTVKYEGFVN
+1740 EFEPTVKYEGFVN

-1787 RFEYVDSTLT
+1787 TFVYVDSTLT

-1806 DFGATFEGAFPEEV
+1806 DFGATFDGAFPEEV
-1820 TLTITSS
+1820 TLTITAS

-1876 TMPAPE
+1876 TMPVPE

>member
-59 YSDLV
+59 YSDLI
-64 TLSQLIAQGNDAYA
+64 TLSQLIAEETDAHYA
-78 GAYYRVSVKSIT
+78 EAYYRVSVKSIT
-90 ADATEGE
+90 VDATGGQ

-122 LTVDSNDSYVGLFGY
+122 LTVDSNDDYVGLFGY

-148 LYKADIATNYH
+148 LYKADIATNFD
-159 YAGGIAGYNAGNI
+159 YAGGIAGYNAGSI
-172 SSCFVHGSISGLKWV
+172 SSCFVHGSISGLQRV

-216 SYAGGLVGEIAAGG
+216 KYAGGLVGEIAAGG
-230 ALSYSYTFAEVE
+230 ALRYSYTFAEVE
-242 AEESSESAGAVAG
+242 AEETSVSAGAVAG

-272 DTELAPIGTG
+272 DKELDPIGNG

-296 SPISALFTNIVAAN
+296 SQISNLFDNIVAVN

-394 NDTGIGAQ
+394 DDTGIGAQ
-402 SFAGKYFALSK
+402 SFAGKYFALSD
-413 DILSAGDLSPIGAA
+413 DIGSVGDFSPIGAA

-464 VTNLHIDAA
+464 VTDLRIDAA

-603 GAAVEF
+603 EAAVEF

-617 LSGETVSFSLNQL
+617 LSGETVSLNQL

-650 SIRLTTAGGTGN
+650 SIRLTTAAEGTGN

-668 AYFEAEGNPDQIS
+668 AYFEAEGNPDRIS

-757 SSVLNKTY
+757 FDVLQKTY
-765 DGKPVEYDENYLSN
+765 DGTPVAYDEDYLSN

-810 NSGNYN
+810 NGGNYN

-823 STLFTIS
+823 STKFTIEKHEL
-830 RRGITYDPAADTE
+830 TYDPALDKDTE

-864 LADLPESETEFG
+864 LTECEGFN

-903 SVSYSLSL
+903 FVNYSLSL

-917 NYELSSSTVSNVA
+917 NYELSSSTVSNVE
-930 VGEVTKRE
+930 VGVVTKRE

-968 IYSASDSITYKVP
+968 IYSASESITYNVP
-981 AIVTD
+981 AVVTND
-986 NLAITFTPQADG
+986 LEITFTPADG
-998 QEPGDA
+998 QDPGDA
-1004 GKYKLSVTF
+1004 GIYNLTVTF
-1013 KDGAGL
+1013 KEGAGQ
-1019 GNFTWDT
+1019 GNFTWNT

-1058 NRRLLSVDYVLTS
+1058 NRRLLSVDYVLKS
-1071 DGTEYREGATVS
+1071 GGTEYPEGETVS
-1083 YNATP
+1083 YNATA
-1088 YVPSVA
+1088 YVPGVA
-1094 DFEPAESGSLTSISD
+1094 DFEPAESGSLTSISE

-1117 SDGNE
+1117 SDGTE
-1122 TLLTGESAATNAGRY
+1122 TLLTDKSAATKAGRY
-1137 LLRIGYDTAGIKY
+1137 LLRIGKNYDTGENY

-1170 KAVPTAA
+1170 KAVPTADWK
-1177 LADGTDYVYSTEGV
+1177 DGVKYVYSTKGV
-1191 EVNLSSDVVLSYP
+1191 QVNLSSDVVLSYP
-1204 GEQTLKI
+1204 GEHDLTVI
-1211 RYFEQSEEI
+1211 YFEGSVEI
-1220 VADGDG
+1220 GSAD
-1226 DYTLVLNGAGDF
+1226 DYTLTLKNAGDF
-1238 PITVVIEGDG
+1238 PITVVIEGDE
-1248 NRADA
+1248 NRAGA
-1253 EIRITVTVARRP
+1253 EIPMTVTVARRP

-1273 EAVYGE
+1273 EAAYGE
-1279 IPDYEFAVADT
+1279 IPDYAFEVTDT
-1290 YGISLGSPEDIQF
+1290 YGNEEIEF
-1303 GDLGITL
+1303 VDLGIKL
-1310 TVETSAGKEFPD
+1310 TVGTSAETDPPD
-1322 VGTYDIKLS
+1322 VGTYDIILS
-1331 GDVSDAVNY
+1331 GDVSAAVNY
-1340 DITLTETNTDALTV
+1340 EITLTETNPNALTV
-1354 VPKKLFIKWENNMSA
+1354 VQKKLFIEWEMNMSA

-1385 TGNDLSQSPLVGKLV
+1385 TGEAMAESPLTGELV
-1400 LGTMSADGF
+1400 LGTLSEDDF
-1409 TPAEVNE
+1409 TPADPNE
-1416 FGRIDTGVYSIGWT
+1416 FGRIDTGTYSIGWT
-1430 REFAVANRNYELFR
+1430 TEFAEANYNYELFR
-1444 SEESGGYK
+1444 SAETGGNK
-1452 YQINKAVFGVKVDSN
+1452 FVINKAVFGVKVASAQ
-1467 TKVYGEAD
+1467 KVYGD
-1475 PVPVWSFINVFA
+1475 PDPATEWSFINVFA
-1487 EEVQTLKKIYTV
+1487 EEVQTLRNIYTV
-1499 TVDRVDGEDAY
+1499 TVGRVGGEDAY

-1517 VSPATYRYYTERV
+1517 VSPATYRYTARV

-1535 VMLVNNYEYSSPL
+1535 VITVNNYVYSSPL
-1548 NEFGSLSVT
+1548 SEFGSLSIT

-1578 DSVSIDASAFDMNGN
+1578 DSVSIDALASDMDGN
-1593 QISGVFSWGENI
+1593 QISGVFSWGGNI

-1712 NASVEVEI
+1712 NASVKVEI

-1820 TLTITSS
+1820 TLTITAS

-1876 TMPAPE
+1876 TMPVPE

-1927 VTDDSGLAD
+1927 VTDDSGLAG

-1947 VVLILAILIGIAIK
+1947 VVLILVILIGIAIK

>member
-1 MTKKLLLSVPIILI
+1 MTKKLLLSVSIILI
-15 IGVLLIAAVF
+15 IGVLLIVAVF
-25 AAGIA
+25 ATGIA

-64 TLSQLIAQGNDAYA
+64 TLSQLIAEEPDAYA
-78 GAYYRVSVKSIT
+78 GAHYRVSVKSIT
-90 ADATEGE
+90 VDATGGE

-122 LTVDSNDSYVGLFGY
+122 LTVDSNDNYVGLFGY
-137 VGAGAVISEVG
+137 VGAGAEISEVG
-148 LYKADIATNYH
+148 LYKADIATNRY

-172 SSCFVHGSISGLKWV
+172 SSCFVHGSISGLQRV

-209 PPGSVAI
+209 APGSVAI
-216 SYAGGLVGEIAAGG
+216 SFAGGLVGEIAAGG
-230 ALSYSYTFAEVE
+230 ALRYSYTFAEVE
-242 AEESSESAGAVAG
+242 AEESSKSAGAVAG
-255 SSAGEI
+255 RSAGEI

-272 DTELAPIGTG
+272 DTELDPIGTG

-287 SYNGQNIAN
+287 SYNGRNIAD
-296 SPISALFTNIVAAN
+296 SPISALFTSIVAAN
-310 WVRVS
+310 WKRVS

-603 GAAVEF
+603 GADVEF

-617 LSGETVSFSLNQL
+617 LSGESGETVSFSLNQL

-668 AYFEAEGNPDQIS
+668 AYFEAEGNPDSIS

-704 YISAVGTN
+704 YISKVGTN

-746 TVEHLAMPDNY
+746 KVEHLVMPDNY

-765 DGKPVEYDENYLSN
+765 DGTPVAYDEKYLSN
-779 LPAAIRSNV
+779 LPAEIRSNV

-810 NSGNYN
+810 NVGNYN

-823 STLFTIS
+823 STQFTIS
-830 RRGITYDPAADTE
+830 RRVITYDPAADTE
-843 HRPVIEW
+843 HIPVIEW

-864 LADLPESETEFG
+864 LAKSEIGFD

-911 SGTAAV
+911 SGTAAA
-917 NYELSSSTVSNVA
+917 NYELSSSTVSNVP

-1004 GKYKLSVTF
+1004 GIYVLTIEF
-1013 KDGAGL
+1013 KADAGK
-1019 GNFTWDT
+1019 GKFTWDAN
-1026 GIGFAD
+1026 IGFAD

-1071 DGTEYREGATVS
+1071 DGTEYPEGKPVY

-1088 YVPSVA
+1088 YK
-1094 DFEPAESGSLTSISD
+1094 PAVTFVETAENEALTSISVKVD
-1109 YLNVYAIS
+1109 GVTA
-1117 SDGNE
+1117 DGNE
-1122 TLLTGESAATNAGRY
+1122 ITGESEVTNAGRY
-1137 LLRIGYDTAGIKY
+1137 LLRIEYDTS
-1150 DTADS
+1150 DS

-1177 LADGTDYVYSTEGV
+1177 LADGTAYVYSTEGV

-1220 VADGDG
+1220 VADDDG
-1226 DYTLVLNGAGDF
+1226 EYTLVLNGAGAF

-1279 IPDYEFAVADT
+1279 KPDYKFAVADT
-1290 YGISLGSPEDIQF
+1290 YGNSLGSPEDIQF

-1340 DITLTETNTDALTV
+1340 EITLTETDLNGKLTV
-1354 VPKKLFIKWENNMSA
+1354 VPKKLYIKWGMNMSA

-1377 PYTAVDYD
+1377 PYTAVDD

-1416 FGRIDTGVYSIGWT
+1416 FGRLDTGTYSIGWT
-1430 REFAVANRNYELFR
+1430 TEFAEANRNYELFR

-1499 TVDRVDGEDAY
+1499 TVDRVGGEDAY

-1517 VSPATYRYYTERV
+1517 VSPATYLYTAHV
-1530 VINSG
+1530 VKNSG
-1535 VMLVNNYEYSSPL
+1535 VITVNNYVYSSPL
-1548 NEFGSLSVT
+1548 SEFGSLSIT

-1578 DSVSIDASAFDMNGN
+1578 DSVSIDASAFDMKGN

-1787 RFEYVDSTLT
+1787 TFVYVDSTLT

-1806 DFGATFEGAFPEEV
+1806 DFGATFDGAFPEEV
-1820 TLTITSS
+1820 TLTITPS

-1876 TMPAPE
+1876 TMPVPE

-1947 VVLILAILIGIAIK
+1947 VVLILVILIGIAIK

>member
-15 IGVLLIAAVF
+15 IGVLLIAAVL

-50 PENPYIISD
+50 SENPYIISD

-64 TLSQLIAQGNDAYA
+64 TLSQLIAEETDAHYA
-78 GAYYRVSVKSIT
+78 EAYYRVSVKSIT
-90 ADATEGE
+90 VDATGGE
-97 TFIPIGSETKPFTG
+97 TFIPIGSETKPFRG

-122 LTVDSNDSYVGLFGY
+122 LTVDSDDSYVGLFGY
-137 VGAGAVISEVG
+137 VGARAVISEVG

-230 ALSYSYTFAEVE
+230 ALRYSYTFAEVE

-272 DTELAPIGTG
+272 DKEISAVGSGSGTG
-282 SGNAY
+282 AY
-287 SYNGQNIAN
+287 VFNGKNI
-296 SPISALFTNIVAAN
+296 SSTSISSMFSNMVAAN

-394 NDTGIGAQ
+394 DDTGIGAQ
-402 SFAGKYFALSK
+402 SFAGKYFALSD
-413 DILSAGDLSPIGAA
+413 DIGSVGDFSPIGAA

-464 VTNLHIDAA
+464 VTDLRIDAA

-505 VSNAGGIVGM
+505 VSNAGGIVGL

-595 TLNANPAA
+595 KLNANPAA
-603 GAAVEF
+603 GADVEF

-617 LSGETVSFSLNQL
+617 LSGETVSVSLNQL

-650 SIRLTTAGGTGN
+650 SIRLTTAESTGN

-668 AYFEAEGNPDQIS
+668 AYFEAEGNPDRIS

-746 TVEHLAMPDNY
+746 TVEHLVMPDNY
-757 SSVLNKTY
+757 LSDLQKEY
-765 DGKPVEYDENYLSN
+765 DGTPVAYDEDYLSN

-810 NSGNYN
+810 NGGNYN

-823 STLFTIS
+823 STEFTIA
-830 RRGITYDPAADTE
+830 RHELTYDPAKDTA

-864 LADLPESETEFG
+864 LAESEIGFD

-917 NYELSSSTVSNVA
+917 NYELSSSTVSTVA
-930 VGEVTKRE
+930 VGVVTKRE

-946 EKVYDGRAPML
+946 EKAYDGRAPML

-968 IYSASDSITYKVP
+968 IYSASDSVTYNVP
-981 AIVTD
+981 AVVTND
-986 NLAITFTPQADG
+986 LEITFTPADG
-998 QEPGDA
+998 QDPGDA
-1004 GKYKLSVTF
+1004 GRYTLTVTF
-1013 KDGAGL
+1013 KEGAGL
-1019 GNFTWDT
+1019 GNFTWNT

-1032 VYDLKIEAIPHSGV
+1032 VYDLKMEAIPHSGV
-1046 LVAGSEGIDYVI
+1046 LVAGSIGIDYVI
-1058 NRRLLSVDYVLTS
+1058 NRRLLWVDYVLTS
-1071 DGTEYREGATVS
+1071 GGTEYPEGETVY
-1083 YNATP
+1083 YNATAYIP
-1088 YVPSVA
+1088 EVTG
-1094 DFEPAESGSLTSISD
+1094 FETAENGALTSISD
-1109 YLNVYAIS
+1109 YLKVYGVT

-1122 TLLTGESAATNAGRY
+1122 TLLTGESAPTNAGRY
-1137 LLRIGYDTAGIKY
+1137 LLRIENY
-1150 DTADS
+1150 DTADR

-1170 KAVPTAA
+1170 KAVPTADWI
-1177 LADGTDYVYSTEGV
+1177 DGVKYVYSIDGV
-1191 EVNLSSDVVLSYP
+1191 DVNLSEDIAVNYP
-1204 GEQTLKI
+1204 GEHNLTVI
-1211 RYFEQSEEI
+1211 FERSDEI
-1220 VADGDG
+1220 GSAD
-1226 DYTLVLNGAGDF
+1226 DYTLTLNNAGDF
-1238 PITVVIEGDG
+1238 PITVVIEGDE
-1248 NRADA
+1248 NRAGA
-1253 EIRITVTVARRP
+1253 EIEITVTVARRP

-1279 IPDYEFAVADT
+1279 KPDYAFEVTDT
-1290 YGISLGSPEDIQF
+1290 YGISVGKPEEIDF
-1303 GDLGITL
+1303 DDLGIEL
-1310 TVETSAGKEFPD
+1310 AVGTSAEKDPPD
-1322 VGTYDIKLS
+1322 VGTYDIILS
-1331 GDVSDAVNY
+1331 GDVSGAVNY
-1340 DITLTETNTDALTV
+1340 EITLTETNPNALTV
-1354 VPKKLFIKWENNMSA
+1354 VQKKLFIKWGMNMSA

-1385 TGNDLSQSPLVGKLV
+1385 TGDDLSQSPLVGKLV
-1400 LGTMSADGF
+1400 LGTMSDDVF

-1416 FGRIDTGVYSIGWT
+1416 FGRIDTGDYSIGWT
-1430 REFAVANRNYELFR
+1430 TEFAETNYNYELFR

-1452 YQINKAVFGVKVDSN
+1452 YQINKAVFGVKVASAQ
-1467 TKVYGEAD
+1467 KVYRD
-1475 PVPVWSFINVFA
+1475 PDPATEWSFINVFA
-1487 EEVQTLKKIYTV
+1487 EEVQTLKNIYTV
-1499 TVDRVDGEDAY
+1499 TVSRVGGEDAY

-1517 VSPATYRYYTERV
+1517 VSPATYLYTASV
-1530 VINSG
+1530 VKKSG
-1535 VMLVNNYEYSSPL
+1535 VTVNNYEYSSTL
-1548 NEFGSLSVT
+1548 SEFGSLSIT

-1578 DSVSIDASAFDMNGN
+1578 DSVSIDASASDMDGN
-1593 QISGVFSWGENI
+1593 QISGGFSWGENI

-1712 NASVEVEI
+1712 NASVKVEI

-1729 GSQSYEIIQGD
+1729 GSQSYEIVEGD
-1740 EFTPTVKYEGFVN
+1740 EFEPTVKYEGFVN

-1806 DFGATFEGAFPEEV
+1806 DFGATFDGAFPDEV
-1820 TLTITSS
+1820 TLTITPS

-1876 TMPAPE
+1876 TMPVPE

-1947 VVLILAILIGIAIK
+1947 VVLILMILIGIAIK

>member
-1 MTKKLLLSVPIILI
+1 MTKKLLLSVSIILI

-25 AAGIA
+25 ATGIA

-35 AGAVNFPDGQQGNGT
+35 AGAVNFPDGNGT

-64 TLSQLIAQGNDAYA
+64 TLSQLIAQEPDAHYA

-90 ADATEGE
+90 VDATGGQ

-122 LTVDSNDSYVGLFGY
+122 LTVDSNDKYVGLFGY
-137 VGAGAVISEVG
+137 VGADAVISEVG
-148 LYKADIATNYH
+148 LYKANIATNDY
-159 YAGGIAGYNAGNI
+159 YAGGIAGYNAGSI
-172 SSCFVHGSISGLKWV
+172 SSCFVHGSISGLQRV

-216 SYAGGLVGEIAAGG
+216 KYAGGLVGEIAAGG

-242 AEESSESAGAVAG
+242 ADKDSTAAGAVAG

-272 DTELAPIGTG
+272 DTELDPIGTG

-402 SFAGKYFALSK
+402 SFAGKYFALSD
-413 DILSAGDLSPIGAA
+413 DIESVGDLSPIGAA

-580 DVDVSF
+580 DVNVSF

-617 LSGETVSFSLNQL
+617 LSGETETVSLNQL

-668 AYFEAEGNPDQIS
+668 AYFEAEGNPDSIS

-765 DGKPVEYDENYLSN
+765 DGTPVEYDEDYLSN
-779 LPAAIRSNV
+779 LPEAIRSNV

-830 RRGITYDPAADTE
+830 KRGITYDPAADTE

-864 LADLPESETEFG
+864 LPKSETEFG
-876 YIDGDDL
+876 SGYIGGDDL

-892 SAALSTVGEGK
+892 SAALRTVGTGK
-903 SVSYSLSL
+903 DVSYSLSL
-911 SGTAAV
+911 SGTAAA
-917 NYELSSSTVSNVA
+917 NYELSSSTVPHVP

-986 NLAITFTPQADG
+986 NLAITFTPQADE
-998 QEPGDA
+998 QDPGDA
-1004 GKYKLSVTF
+1004 GRYTLYVSF
-1013 KDGAGL
+1013 KADAGK
-1019 GNFTWDT
+1019 GKFTWDAN
-1026 GIGFAD
+1026 IGFAD

-1046 LVAGSEGIDYVI
+1046 LVAGDKGIDYVI

-1071 DGTEYREGATVS
+1071 DGTQYTEGVTVS

-1088 YVPSVA
+1088 YK
-1094 DFEPAESGSLTSISD
+1094 PAVTRVETAENGALTSISVK
-1109 YLNVYAIS
+1109 VYGETAG
-1117 SDGNE
+1117 GNKI
-1122 TLLTGESAATNAGRY
+1122 TGESEVTDAGRY
-1137 LLRIGYDTAGIKY
+1137 LLRIDYDTS
-1150 DTADS
+1150 DS

-1177 LADGTDYVYSTEGV
+1177 LADGTAYVYSTEGV
-1191 EVNLSSDVVLSYP
+1191 QVNLSSDVVLSYP
-1204 GEQTLKI
+1204 GEHNLAVK
-1211 RYFEQSEEI
+1211 YFKGSDEI
-1220 VADGDG
+1220 GSAV
-1226 DYTLVLNGAGDF
+1226 DYTLTLNNAGDF
-1238 PITVVIEGDG
+1238 PITVVIEGDD

-1273 EAVYGE
+1273 EAFYGE
-1279 IPDYEFAVADT
+1279 KPDYAFEVTDT
-1290 YGISLGSPEDIQF
+1290 YGNSVGQAEEIKFD
-1303 GDLGITL
+1303 DLGIDLNDL
-1310 TVETSAGKEFPD
+1310 TVGTSAGKEFPD
-1322 VGTYDIKLS
+1322 VGTYDIILS

-1340 DITLTETNTDALTV
+1340 EITLTETNTNKLTV
-1354 VPKKLFIKWENNMSA
+1354 VPKKLYIKWENNMSA

-1409 TPAEVNE
+1409 TPAEPNE
-1416 FGRIDTGVYSIGWT
+1416 FGRLDTGTYSIGWT
-1430 REFAVANRNYELFR
+1430 TEFAEANYNYELSR
-1444 SEESGGYK
+1444 SEESGGYT
-1452 YQINKAVFGVKVDSN
+1452 YQINKAVFGVKVASAQ
-1467 TKVYGEAD
+1467 KVYGEAD

-1530 VINSG
+1530 VPNSG
-1535 VMLVNNYEYSSPL
+1535 VMLVNNYKYSSTL
-1548 NEFGSLSVT
+1548 NEFGSLSIT

-1578 DSVSIDASAFDMNGN
+1578 DSVSINASAFDMNGN

-1787 RFEYVDSTLT
+1787 TFVYVDSTLT

-1806 DFGATFEGAFPEEV
+1806 DFGATFDGAFPEEV
-1820 TLTITSS
+1820 TLTITPS

-1876 TMPAPE
+1876 TMPVPE

-1947 VVLILAILIGIAIK
+1947 VVLVLVILIGIAIK

>member
-1 MTKKLLLSVPIILI
+1 MTKKLLLSVSIILI

-25 AAGIA
+25 AAGVA

-64 TLSQLIAQGNDAYA
+64 TLSQLIAEEPDAYA
-78 GAYYRVSVKSIT
+78 GAHYRVSVKSIT
-90 ADATEGE
+90 ADATGGQ

-122 LTVDSNDSYVGLFGY
+122 LTVDSDDDYVGLFGY
-137 VGAGAVISEVG
+137 VGAGAEISEVG
-148 LYKADIATNYH
+148 LYKANIATNRY

-172 SSCFVHGSISGLKWV
+172 SSCFVHGSISGLQRV

-242 AEESSESAGAVAG
+242 AEKSSESAGAVAG

-272 DTELAPIGTG
+272 DKELDPIGTG

-296 SPISALFTNIVAAN
+296 SQISALFTNIVAAN

-617 LSGETVSFSLNQL
+617 LSGETETVSLNQL

-650 SIRLTTAGGTGN
+650 SIRLTTAEGTGN

-668 AYFEAEGNPDQIS
+668 AYFEAEGNPDSIS

-765 DGKPVEYDENYLSN
+765 DGTPVEYDEDYLSN
-779 LPAAIRSNV
+779 LPKAIRSNV

-810 NSGNYN
+810 NVGNYN

-823 STLFTIS
+823 STEFTIAKHKL
-830 RRGITYDPAADTE
+830 TYTPTPDTE
-843 HRPVIEW
+843 DTEYIPVIDRPVIEW

-864 LADLPESETEFG
+864 LAKSETGFD

-892 SAALSTVGEGK
+892 SRALLTVGK
-903 SVSYSLSL
+903 RKIVSYSLSL
-911 SGTAAV
+911 SGTAAA

-930 VGEVTKRE
+930 VGEVTKRV

-968 IYSASDSITYKVP
+968 IYSASDSFTYKVP

-1004 GKYKLSVTF
+1004 GKYILKVTF

-1046 LVAGSEGIDYVI
+1046 LVAGDKGIDYVI

-1071 DGTEYREGATVS
+1071 DGKEYPEGATVS
-1083 YNATP
+1083 YNATA
-1088 YVPSVA
+1088 YK
-1094 DFEPAESGSLTSISD
+1094 PAVTRVETAENGALTSISVKVD
-1109 YLNVYAIS
+1109 GVTAG
-1117 SDGNE
+1117 GNE
-1122 TLLTGESAATNAGRY
+1122 ITGESEVTNAGRY
-1137 LLRIGYDTAGIKY
+1137 LLRIEYDTS
-1150 DTADS
+1150 DS

-1177 LADGTDYVYSTEGV
+1177 LADGTDYVYSTKGV

-1204 GEQTLKI
+1204 GEQTL
-1211 RYFEQSEEI
+1211 RVEYFSDE
-1220 VADGDG
+1220 VGVVLD
-1226 DYTLVLNGAGDF
+1226 DYTLTLKNAGDF
-1238 PITVVIEGDG
+1238 PITVVIEGDE

-1253 EIRITVTVARRP
+1253 EIRMTVTVARRP

-1279 IPDYEFAVADT
+1279 KPDYEFEVTDT
-1290 YGISLGSPEDIQF
+1290 YGNSVGQAEEIEF
-1303 GDLGITL
+1303 GDLEIEL
-1310 TVETSAGKEFPD
+1310 TVGTSAGKEFPD
-1322 VGTYDIKLS
+1322 VGTYDIILS

-1340 DITLTETNTDALTV
+1340 EITLTETNTSKLTV
-1354 VPKKLFIKWENNMSA
+1354 VPKKLYIKWENNMSA

-1385 TGNDLSQSPLVGKLV
+1385 TGDDLSQSPLVGKLV

-1409 TPAEVNE
+1409 TPAAVNE
-1416 FGRIDTGVYSIGWT
+1416 FGRIDTGTYSIGWT
-1430 REFAVANRNYELFR
+1430 KEFAEANRNYELFR
-1444 SEESGGYK
+1444 FEESDGYK

-1467 TKVYGEAD
+1467 TKVYGETD
-1475 PVPVWSFINVFA
+1475 PVPVWSYINVFA
-1487 EEVQTLKKIYTV
+1487 EEVQTLNKIYTV

-1517 VSPATYRYYTERV
+1517 VSPATYLYYTERV

-1535 VMLVNNYEYSSPL
+1535 VIPVNNYEYSSPL
-1548 NEFGSLSVT
+1548 SEFGSLSVT

-1578 DSVSIDASAFDMNGN
+1578 DSVSIDASAFDMDGK

-1787 RFEYVDSTLT
+1787 TFVYVDSTLT

-1806 DFGATFEGAFPEEV
+1806 DFGATFDGAFPEEV
-1820 TLTITSS
+1820 TLTITAG

-1876 TMPAPE
+1876 TMPVPE

>member
-35 AGAVNFPDGQQGNGT
+35 AGAVNFPDGHGT

-64 TLSQLIAQGNDAYA
+64 TLSQLIAEETDAHYA

-90 ADATEGE
+90 VDATGGE

-111 NFDGNGVIISG
+111 KFDGNGVIISG
-122 LTVDSNDSYVGLFGY
+122 LTVNSDDDYVGLFGY
-137 VGAGAVISEVG
+137 VGEGAVISEVG
-148 LYKADIATNYH
+148 LYKADIATDYD

-172 SSCFVHGSISGLKWV
+172 SSCFVHGSISGLQRV

-230 ALSYSYTFAEVE
+230 ALRYTYTFAEVE

-261 TRCYTVAVANA
+261 TSCYTVAVANA
-272 DTELAPIGTG
+272 DTELDPIGTG

-287 SYNGQNIAN
+287 SYNGRNIAN

-402 SFAGKYFALSK
+402 SFAGKYFALSD
-413 DILSAGDLSPIGAA
+413 DIGSVGDLSPIGAA

-617 LSGETVSFSLNQL
+617 LSGETVSLNRL

-668 AYFEAEGNPDQIS
+668 AYFEAEGNPDRIS

-765 DGKPVEYDENYLSN
+765 DGKPVEYDEDYLSN

-810 NSGNYN
+810 NGGNYN

-864 LADLPESETEFG
+864 LAKSEPGFK

-883 TVNAVVTFD
+883 MVNAVVTFD

-930 VGEVTKRE
+930 VGEVTKRV

-1004 GKYKLSVTF
+1004 GIYVLTIEF
-1013 KDGAGL
+1013 KDDAGK
-1019 GNFTWDT
+1019 GKFTWDAN
-1026 GIGFAD
+1026 IGFAD

-1046 LVAGSEGIDYVI
+1046 LVAGDKGIDYVI

-1071 DGTEYREGATVS
+1071 DGKEYREGETVS

-1088 YVPSVA
+1088 YK
-1094 DFEPAESGSLTSISD
+1094 PAVTFVETAENGALTSISVK
-1109 YLNVYAIS
+1109 VYGETAG
-1117 SDGNE
+1117 GNKI
-1122 TLLTGESAATNAGRY
+1122 TGESEVTDAGRY
-1137 LLRIGYDTAGIKY
+1137 LLRIDY

-1170 KAVPTAA
+1170 KAVPTADWK
-1177 LADGTDYVYSTEGV
+1177 DGVKYVYSIDGV
-1191 EVNLSSDVVLSYP
+1191 HVNLSTDIAVNYP

-1220 VADGDG
+1220 VADDDG
-1226 DYTLVLNGAGDF
+1226 EYTLVLNGAGAF
-1238 PITVVIEGDG
+1238 PITVVIEGDE
-1248 NRADA
+1248 NRAGA
-1253 EIRITVTVARRP
+1253 EIEITVTVVRRP

-1279 IPDYEFAVADT
+1279 KPDYEFAVADT

-1303 GDLGITL
+1303 GVLGITL
-1310 TVETSAGKEFPD
+1310 TVGTSAGKEFPD
-1322 VGTYDIKLS
+1322 VGTYDIILS
-1331 GDVSDAVNY
+1331 GDVSAAVNY
-1340 DITLTETNTDALTV
+1340 EITLTETNPDALTV
-1354 VPKKLFIKWENNMSA
+1354 VPKKLYIKWGMNMSA

-1400 LGTMSADGF
+1400 LGTMSDDVF
-1409 TPAEVNE
+1409 TPAEENE
-1416 FGRIDTGVYSIGWT
+1416 FGRIDTGIYSIGWT
-1430 REFAVANRNYELFR
+1430 REFAEANRNYELFR

-1499 TVDRVDGEDAY
+1499 TVDRVGGEDAY

-1517 VSPATYRYYTERV
+1517 VSPATYRYTADV
-1530 VINSG
+1530 VKNSG
-1535 VMLVNNYEYSSPL
+1535 VTGVNNYEYSSPL
-1548 NEFGSLSVT
+1548 SEFGSLSIT

-1578 DSVSIDASAFDMNGN
+1578 DSVSINASAFDMNGN

-1787 RFEYVDSTLT
+1787 TFVYVDSTLT

-1806 DFGATFEGAFPEEV
+1806 DFGATFDGAFPEEV
-1820 TLTITSS
+1820 TLTITPS

-1876 TMPAPE
+1876 TMPVPE

-1947 VVLILAILIGIAIK
+1947 VVLILVILIGIAIK

>member
-1 MTKKLLLSVPIILI
+1 MTKKLLLSVSIILI

-50 PENPYIISD
+50 SENPYIISD
-59 YSDLV
+59 YSDLI
-64 TLSQLIAQGNDAYA
+64 TLSQLIAEETDSHYA
-78 GAYYRVSVKSIT
+78 EAYYAVTVKSITIT
-90 ADATEGE
+90 ADATGGQ
-97 TFIPIGSETKPFTG
+97 TFIPIGSYSKPFKG

-137 VGAGAVISEVG
+137 VGEGAVISEVG
-148 LYKADIATNYH
+148 LYKADIATNYY

-172 SSCFVHGSISGLKWV
+172 SSCFVHGSISGLQRV

-216 SYAGGLVGEIAAGG
+216 KYAGGLVGEIAAGG
-230 ALSYSYTFAEVE
+230 ALRYSYTFAEVE

-255 SSAGEI
+255 SSTGEI

-282 SGNAY
+282 SGNAF
-287 SYNGQNIAN
+287 SYNGRNIAD
-296 SPISALFTNIVAAN
+296 SQISALFTNIVAAN
-310 WVRVS
+310 WERVS

-332 FYYEVAA
+332 FYYDVAA

-376 GSAAE
+376 GSAEE
-381 LKTLSALTSGLNG
+381 LNALSMLTSASNFE
-394 NDTGIGAQ
+394 DTGTEAQ
-402 SFAGKYFALSK
+402 SFSGKYFALSK

-492 VSNIVITNSTLSA
+492 VSNIVITNSNLSA
-505 VSNAGGIVGM
+505 VSNAGGIVGT

-603 GAAVEF
+603 GADVEF

-630 KTAGADYGVTVFYLR
+630 KIAGADYGVTVFYLR

-668 AYFEAEGNPDQIS
+668 AYFEAEGNPDSIS

-765 DGKPVEYDENYLSN
+765 DGTPVEYDEGYLSN

-810 NSGNYN
+810 NGGNYN

-850 GSNGMINLSIAAAD
+850 GSNGLVNISISAAE
-864 LADLPESETEFG
+864 LADSESGLG
-876 YIDGDDL
+876 YITGDDL
-883 TVNAVVTFD
+883 KINAVVTFD
-892 SAALSTVGEGK
+892 SAALRTVGTGK
-903 SVSYSLSL
+903 DVSYSLSL

-917 NYELSSSTVSNVA
+917 NYELSSSPDSYFA

-1004 GKYKLSVTF
+1004 GIYVLTIEF
-1013 KDGAGL
+1013 KDDAGK
-1019 GNFTWDT
+1019 GKFTWDAN
-1026 GIGFAD
+1026 IGFAD

-1058 NRRLLSVDYVLTS
+1058 NRRLLWVDYVLTS
-1071 DGTEYREGATVS
+1071 DGTQYTEDEGATVS
-1083 YNATP
+1083 YNATA
-1088 YVPSVA
+1088 YVPGVA
-1094 DFEPAESGSLTSISD
+1094 DFEPAEKGSLTSISD

-1122 TLLTGESAATNAGRY
+1122 TLLTGESAVTNAGRY
-1137 LLRIGYDTAGIKY
+1137 LLRIENY

-1177 LADGTDYVYSTEGV
+1177 LADGTAYVYSTEGV
-1191 EVNLSSDVVLSYP
+1191 QVNLSSDVVLSYP

-1220 VADGDG
+1220 VADDDG
-1226 DYTLVLNGAGDF
+1226 DYTLVLNGAGAF
-1238 PITVVIEGDG
+1238 PITVVIEGDE
-1248 NRADA
+1248 NRAGA
-1253 EIRITVTVARRP
+1253 EIEIIVKVARRP

-1279 IPDYEFAVADT
+1279 KPDYEFAVADT

-1303 GDLGITL
+1303 GVLGITL
-1310 TVETSAGKEFPD
+1310 TVGTSAGKEFPD
-1322 VGTYDIKLS
+1322 VGTYDIILS
-1331 GDVSDAVNY
+1331 GDVSAAVNY
-1340 DITLTETNTDALTV
+1340 EITLTETNPDALTV
-1354 VPKKLFIKWENNMSA
+1354 VPKKLYIKWGMNMSA

-1409 TPAEVNE
+1409 IPAEVNE
-1416 FGRIDTGVYSIGWT
+1416 FGRLDTGTYSIGWT
-1430 REFAVANRNYELFR
+1430 REFAEANRNYELFR

-1499 TVDRVDGEDAY
+1499 TVDRVGGEDAY

-1517 VSPATYRYYTERV
+1517 VSPATYRYTARV

-1535 VMLVNNYEYSSPL
+1535 VMPVNNYEYSSPL
-1548 NEFGSLSVT
+1548 SEFGSLSIT

-1578 DSVSIDASAFDMNGN
+1578 DSVSINASAFDMNGN
-1593 QISGVFSWGENI
+1593 EIDGIFSWGDNI

-1787 RFEYVDSTLT
+1787 TFVYVDSTLT

-1806 DFGATFEGAFPEEV
+1806 DFGATFDGAFPEEV
-1820 TLTITSS
+1820 TLTITPS

-1947 VVLILAILIGIAIK
+1947 VVLILVILIGIAIK

>member
-1 MTKKLLLSVPIILI
+1 MTKKLLLSVSIILI

-50 PENPYIISD
+50 SENPYIISD

-64 TLSQLIAQGNDAYA
+64 TLSQLIAEEPDAYA
-78 GAYYRVSVKSIT
+78 GAHYRVSVKSIT
-90 ADATEGE
+90 VDATGGQ
-97 TFIPIGSETKPFTG
+97 TFIPIGSEANPFTG

-122 LTVDSNDSYVGLFGY
+122 LTVDSNDNYVGLFGY

-172 SSCFVHGSISGLKWV
+172 SSCFVHGSISGLQRV

-209 PPGSVAI
+209 APGSVAI

-242 AEESSESAGAVAG
+242 AEKSSESAGAVAG

-272 DTELAPIGTG
+272 DTELDPIGTG

-287 SYNGQNIAN
+287 SYYGQNIAN
-296 SPISALFTNIVAAN
+296 SPISALFNNIVAAN

-402 SFAGKYFALSK
+402 SFAGKYFALSD
-413 DILSAGDLSPIGAA
+413 DIRSVGDLSPIGAA

-442 EGLNINTGA
+442 GGLNINTGA

-603 GAAVEF
+603 GADVEF

-630 KTAGADYGVTVFYLR
+630 KIAGADYGVTVFYLR

-668 AYFEAEGNPDQIS
+668 AYFEAEGNPDRIS

-712 NSDTEISLSS
+712 NSDTEIGLSS

-765 DGKPVEYDENYLSN
+765 DGTPVEYDEGYLSN

-810 NSGNYN
+810 NGGNYN

-830 RRGITYDPAADTE
+830 RREITYDPAADTE

-850 GSNGMINLSIAAAD
+850 GSNGLVNISISAAE
-864 LADLPESETEFG
+864 LADSESGLG
-876 YIDGDDL
+876 YITGDDL
-883 TVNAVVTFD
+883 KINAVVTFD
-892 SAALSTVGEGK
+892 SAALRTVGTGK
-903 SVSYSLSL
+903 DVSYSLSL
-911 SGTAAV
+911 SGTAAA
-917 NYELSSSTVSNVA
+917 NYELSISTDSYFA
-930 VGEVTKRE
+930 VGVVTKRE

-946 EKVYDGRAPML
+946 EKVYDGREPML

-1004 GKYKLSVTF
+1004 GIYVLTIEF
-1013 KDGAGL
+1013 KADAGK
-1019 GNFTWDT
+1019 GKFTWDAN
-1026 GIGFAD
+1026 IGFAD

-1071 DGTEYREGATVS
+1071 DGTQYTEDEGATVS
-1083 YNATP
+1083 YNATA
-1088 YVPSVA
+1088 YVPGVA

-1122 TLLTGESAATNAGRY
+1122 TLLTGESAVTNAGRY
-1137 LLRIGYDTAGIKY
+1137 LLRIENY

-1177 LADGTDYVYSTEGV
+1177 LADGTDYVYSTKGV

-1220 VADGDG
+1220 VADDDG

-1238 PITVVIEGDG
+1238 PIMVVIEGDD

-1265 VTVSATAV
+1265 VKVSATAV
-1273 EAVYGE
+1273 EAFYGE
-1279 IPDYEFAVADT
+1279 KPDYAFEVTDT
-1290 YGISLGSPEDIQF
+1290 YGNSVGQAEEIEF
-1303 GDLGITL
+1303 GDLEIEL
-1310 TVETSAGKEFPD
+1310 TVGTSAGKEFPD
-1322 VGTYDIKLS
+1322 VGTYDIILS

-1340 DITLTETNTDALTV
+1340 EITLTETNTNALTV
-1354 VPKKLFIKWENNMSA
+1354 VPKKLYIKWENNMSA

-1377 PYTAVDYD
+1377 PYTAVDD

-1416 FGRIDTGVYSIGWT
+1416 FGRIDTGIYSIGWT
-1430 REFAVANRNYELFR
+1430 REFAEANRNYELFR

-1475 PVPVWSFINVFA
+1475 PDPVWSFINVFE

-1499 TVDRVDGEDAY
+1499 TVGRVGGEDAY

-1535 VMLVNNYEYSSPL
+1535 VMLVNNYEYRSPL
-1548 NEFGSLSVT
+1548 SEFGSLSIT

-1578 DSVSIDASAFDMNGN
+1578 DSVSIDASAFDMNGKE
-1593 QISGVFSWGENI
+1593 IDGIFSWGENI

-1701 SINDNNYRLPE
+1701 SINDNN
-1712 NASVEVEI
+1712 
-1720 VPATVTVSF
+1720 
-1729 GSQSYEIIQGD
+1729 
-1740 EFTPTVKYEGFVN
+1740 
-1753 GETEEVLTRRAE
+1753 
-1765 YDTYTLPGS
+1765 
-1774 YSLELSGA
+1774 
-1782 RADNY
+1782 
-1787 RFEYVDSTLT
+1787 
-1797 IYRAELTDE
+1797 
-1806 DFGATFEGAFPEEV
+1806 
-1820 TLTITSS
+1820 
-1827 DDLQTGNAQ
+1827 
-1836 NLFNIV
+1836 
-1842 KGAYTSLSDKVLRSV
+1842 
-1857 YSLNYAGIDG
+1857 
-1867 YVNKGDISV
+1867 
-1876 TMPAPE
+1876 
-1882 FGSAETLQFIYV
+1882 
-1894 TNEGDVVV
+1894 
-1902 IDNATYGEDGSVTL
+1902 
-1916 TMTDAAYILVS
+1916 
-1927 VTDDSGLAD
+1927 
-1936 YTLYMVIGGVV
+1936 
-1947 VVLILAILIGIAIK
+1947 
-1961 RRRDRRIIKY
+1961 
-1971 EDE
+1971 

>member
-1 MTKKLLLSVPIILI
+1 MTKKLLLSVSIILI

-35 AGAVNFPDGQQGNGT
+35 AGAVNFPDGHGT

-64 TLSQLIAQGNDAYA
+64 TLSQLIAEEPDAYA
-78 GAYYRVSVKSIT
+78 GAHYSVSVKSIT
-90 ADATEGE
+90 ADATGGE
-97 TFIPIGSETKPFTG
+97 TFIPIGSETNPFTG

-122 LTVDSNDSYVGLFGY
+122 LTVDSDDDYVGLFGY
-137 VGAGAVISEVG
+137 VGEGAVISEVG
-148 LYKADIATNYH
+148 LYKADIATDYD

-172 SSCFVHGSISGLKWV
+172 SSCFVHGSISGLQRV

-230 ALSYSYTFAEVE
+230 ALRYSYTFAEVE

-272 DTELAPIGTG
+272 DTELDPIGTG

-296 SPISALFTNIVAAN
+296 SQISALFTNIVAAN
-310 WVRVS
+310 WERVS

-332 FYYEVAA
+332 FYYGVAA

-442 EGLNINTGA
+442 GGLNINTGA

-586 DTVQGSYEF
+586 DTIQGSYEF

-603 GAAVEF
+603 GADVEF

-617 LSGETVSFSLNQL
+617 LKGETVSFSLNRL

-650 SIRLTTAGGTGN
+650 SIKLTAESTGN

-668 AYFEAEGNPDQIS
+668 AYFEAEGNPDRIS

-690 VVSNLLTTNFREFR
+690 VVSNLLTTNFGEFR
-704 YISAVGTN
+704 YISDVGTN

-746 TVEHLAMPDNY
+746 TVEHLVMPNNY

-765 DGKPVEYDENYLSN
+765 DGRPVEYDENYLSN
-779 LPAAIRSNV
+779 LPEEIIRSNV

-810 NSGNYN
+810 NRGNYN

-830 RRGITYDPAADTE
+830 KRGITYDPTADTE

-864 LADLPESETEFG
+864 LAKSDIEFG
-876 YIDGDDL
+876 SDYIGGDDL

-892 SAALSTVGEGK
+892 SAALRTVGTGK
-903 SVSYSLSL
+903 DVSYSLSL
-911 SGTAAV
+911 SGTAAA
-917 NYELSSSTVSNVA
+917 NYELSISTDSYFA

-946 EKVYDGRAPML
+946 EKVYDGREPML

-986 NLAITFTPQADG
+986 NLAITFTPQANG

-1004 GKYKLSVTF
+1004 GIYVLTIEF
-1013 KDGAGL
+1013 KDDAGK
-1019 GNFTWDT
+1019 GKFTWDAN
-1026 GIGFAD
+1026 IGFAD

-1046 LVAGSEGIDYVI
+1046 LVAGDKGIDYVI

-1071 DGTEYREGATVS
+1071 GGKEYHEGATVS
-1083 YNATP
+1083 YNATA

-1094 DFEPAESGSLTSISD
+1094 DFEPAESGSLTSISVKVD
-1109 YLNVYAIS
+1109 GVTA
-1117 SDGNE
+1117 DGNE
-1122 TLLTGESAATNAGRY
+1122 ITGESEVTKAGRY
-1137 LLRIGYDTAGIKY
+1137 LLRIDYDTS
-1150 DTADS
+1150 DS

-1177 LADGTDYVYSTEGV
+1177 LADGTAYVYSTEGV
-1191 EVNLSSDVVLSYP
+1191 QVNLSSDVVLSYP
-1204 GEQTLKI
+1204 GEHNLAVK
-1211 RYFEQSEEI
+1211 YFKGSDEIGSE
-1220 VADGDG
+1220 V
-1226 DYTLVLNGAGDF
+1226 DYTLTLNNAGDF

-1279 IPDYEFAVADT
+1279 KPDYKFAVADT
-1290 YGISLGSPEDIQF
+1290 YGNSLGSPEDIQF

-1340 DITLTETNTDALTV
+1340 EITLTETDLNGKLTV
-1354 VPKKLFIKWENNMSA
+1354 VPKKLYIKWGMNMSA

-1385 TGNDLSQSPLVGKLV
+1385 TGDDLSKSPLVGKLV
-1400 LGTMSADGF
+1400 LGTMSDDGF

-1416 FGRIDTGVYSIGWT
+1416 FGRIDTGTYSIGWT
-1430 REFAVANRNYELFR
+1430 TEFAEANRNYELIR

-1452 YQINKAVFGVKVDSN
+1452 YQINEAVFGVKVDSN

-1475 PVPVWSFINVFA
+1475 PVPVWSYINVFA
-1487 EEVQTLKKIYTV
+1487 EEVQTLNKIYTV
-1499 TVDRVDGEDAY
+1499 IVDRVDGEDAY

-1517 VSPATYRYYTERV
+1517 VSPATYRYYTEDV
-1530 VINSG
+1530 VKNSG
-1535 VMLVNNYEYSSPL
+1535 VTVVNNYEYSSL
-1548 NEFGSLSVT
+1548 LSEFGSLSIT

-1578 DSVSIDASAFDMNGN
+1578 DSVSINASAFDMKGN

-1787 RFEYVDSTLT
+1787 TFVYVDSTLT

-1806 DFGATFEGAFPEEV
+1806 DFGATFDGAFPEEV
-1820 TLTITSS
+1820 TLTITPS

-1947 VVLILAILIGIAIK
+1947 VVLILVILIGIAIK

>member
-35 AGAVNFPDGQQGNGT
+35 AGAVNFPDGNGT

-64 TLSQLIAQGNDAYA
+64 TLSQLIAEETDAHYA

-90 ADATEGE
+90 VDATGGE
-97 TFIPIGSETKPFTG
+97 TFIPIGSEANPFTG

-137 VGAGAVISEVG
+137 VGADAVISEVG
-148 LYKADIATNYH
+148 LYKADIATNFY

-172 SSCFVHGSISGLKWV
+172 SSCFVHGSISGLQRV

-216 SYAGGLVGEIAAGG
+216 KYAGGLVGEIAAGG

-242 AEESSESAGAVAG
+242 AEESSESAGAVVG

-272 DTELAPIGTG
+272 DTELDPIGTG

-296 SPISALFTNIVAAN
+296 SQISALFTNIVAAN

-332 FYYEVAA
+332 FRYEVAA

-402 SFAGKYFALSK
+402 SFAGKYFALSD
-413 DILSAGDLSPIGAA
+413 DIGSVGDLSPIGAA

-464 VTNLHIDAA
+464 VTDLHIDAA

-603 GAAVEF
+603 GADVEF

-617 LSGETVSFSLNQL
+617 LSGETETVSLNQL

-650 SIRLTTAGGTGN
+650 LIRLTTAGGTGN

-765 DGKPVEYDENYLSN
+765 DGTPVEYDEDYLSN

-810 NSGNYN
+810 NGGNYN

-823 STLFTIS
+823 STRFTIS
-830 RRGITYDPAADTE
+830 RRVITYDPIADTE

-864 LADLPESETEFG
+864 LPKSETEFG
-876 YIDGDDL
+876 SGYIGGDDL

-892 SAALSTVGEGK
+892 SAALRTVGTGK
-903 SVSYSLSL
+903 DVSYSLSL

-917 NYELSSSTVSNVA
+917 NYELSSSPDSYFA

-957 TTYNLSRTIDR
+957 TTYNLSRTINR
-968 IYSASDSITYKVP
+968 IYSASDSITYNVP
-981 AIVTD
+981 AVVTND
-986 NLAITFTPQADG
+986 LEITFAPAEDG
-998 QEPGDA
+998 QKPGDA
-1004 GKYKLSVTF
+1004 GIYVLTIEF
-1013 KDGAGL
+1013 KDDAGK
-1019 GNFTWDT
+1019 GKFTWDAN
-1026 GIGFAD
+1026 IGFAD

-1046 LVAGSEGIDYVI
+1046 LVAGDKGIDYVI
-1058 NRRLLSVDYVLTS
+1058 NRRLLWVDYVLTS
-1071 DGTEYREGATVS
+1071 DGSKYPEGATVS
-1083 YNATP
+1083 YNATA

-1094 DFEPAESGSLTSISD
+1094 DFKPAEKGSLTSISE

-1122 TLLTGESAATNAGRY
+1122 TLLTGESAVTNAGRY
-1137 LLRIGYDTAGIKY
+1137 LLRIENY

-1177 LADGTDYVYSTEGV
+1177 LADGTAYVYSTEGV
-1191 EVNLSSDVVLSYP
+1191 QVNLSSDVVLSYP

-1220 VADGDG
+1220 VADDDG
-1226 DYTLVLNGAGDF
+1226 EYTLVLNGAGDF
-1238 PITVVIEGDG
+1238 TITVVIEGDE

-1265 VTVSATAV
+1265 VKVSATAV

-1279 IPDYEFAVADT
+1279 IPDYAFEVTDT
-1290 YGISLGSPEDIQF
+1290 YGNEEIDF
-1303 GDLGITL
+1303 NDLGIEL
-1310 TVETSAGKEFPD
+1310 TVGTSAGKEFPD
-1322 VGTYDIKLS
+1322 VGTYDIILS

-1340 DITLTETNTDALTV
+1340 EITLTETNTNKLTV
-1354 VPKKLFIKWENNMSA
+1354 VPKKLYIKWENNMSA

-1400 LGTMSADGF
+1400 LGTMSDDVF
-1409 TPAEVNE
+1409 TPAEGNE
-1416 FGRIDTGVYSIGWT
+1416 FGRIDTGIYSIGWT
-1430 REFAVANRNYELFR
+1430 REFAEANRNYELFR
-1444 SEESGGYK
+1444 SKESDGYK

-1499 TVDRVDGEDAY
+1499 TVGRVDGEDAY

-1517 VSPATYRYYTERV
+1517 VSPATYLYTADV
-1530 VINSG
+1530 VKNSG
-1535 VMLVNNYEYSSPL
+1535 VTVNNYEYSSPL
-1548 NEFGSLSVT
+1548 SEFGSLSIT

-1566 SDSAIEPNVPLS
+1566 SDSAIEPGVPLS
-1578 DSVSIDASAFDMNGN
+1578 DSVSIDASAFDMDGK

-1615 TVSVTAVFTPDY
+1615 TVSVTAIFTPDY

-1729 GSQSYEIIQGD
+1729 GSQSYEIVEGD

-1787 RFEYVDSTLT
+1787 TFVYVDSTLT

-1806 DFGATFEGAFPEEV
+1806 DFGATFDGAFPEEV
-1820 TLTITSS
+1820 TLTITPS

-1867 YVNKGDISV
+1867 YVNKGNISV

-1947 VVLILAILIGIAIK
+1947 VVLILMILIGIAIK

>member
-15 IGVLLIAAVF
+15 IGVLLIAAVL

-64 TLSQLIAQGNDAYA
+64 TLSQLIAEEPDAYA
-78 GAYYRVSVKSIT
+78 GAHYSVSVKSIT
-90 ADATEGE
+90 ADATGGE
-97 TFIPIGSETKPFTG
+97 TFIPIGSETNPFTG
-111 NFDGNGVIISG
+111 NFEGNGVIISG
-122 LTVDSNDSYVGLFGY
+122 LTVDSDDDYVGLFGY
-137 VGAGAVISEVG
+137 VGEGAVISEVG
-148 LYKADIATNYH
+148 LYKADIATNYY
-159 YAGGIAGYNAGNI
+159 YAGGIAGYNEGKI
-172 SSCFVHGSISGLKWV
+172 SSCFVHGSISGLQRV
-187 GGIAGYNAG
+187 GGIAGCNAG

-216 SYAGGLVGEIAAGG
+216 SHAGGLVGEIAAGG
-230 ALSYSYTFAEVE
+230 ALRYSYTFAEVE

-272 DTELAPIGTG
+272 DKELAPIGTG

-296 SPISALFTNIVAAN
+296 SQISALFNNIVAAN

-332 FYYEVAA
+332 FYNEVAA

-413 DILSAGDLSPIGAA
+413 DILSAGDSDPIGTA

-603 GAAVEF
+603 GADVEF

-617 LSGETVSFSLNQL
+617 LKGETVSFSLNQL

-650 SIRLTTAGGTGN
+650 SIRLTTAEGTGN

-668 AYFEAEGNPDQIS
+668 AYFEAEGNPDSIS

-757 SSVLNKTY
+757 LSDLQKEY
-765 DGKPVEYDENYLSN
+765 DGKPVEYDEDYLSN

-810 NSGNYN
+810 NGGNYN

-823 STLFTIS
+823 STEFTIA
-830 RRGITYDPAADTE
+830 RHELTYDPAKDTA

-864 LADLPESETEFG
+864 LAESEIGFD

-917 NYELSSSTVSNVA
+917 NYELSSSTVSTVA
-930 VGEVTKRE
+930 VGVVTKRE

-946 EKVYDGRAPML
+946 EKAYDGRAPML

-968 IYSASDSITYKVP
+968 IYSASDSVTYNVP
-981 AIVTD
+981 AVVTND
-986 NLAITFTPQADG
+986 LEITFTPADG
-998 QEPGDA
+998 QDPGDA
-1004 GKYKLSVTF
+1004 GRYTLTVTF
-1013 KDGAGL
+1013 KEGAGL
-1019 GNFTWDT
+1019 GNFTWNT

-1058 NRRLLSVDYVLTS
+1058 NRRLLWVDYVLTS
-1071 DGTEYREGATVS
+1071 GGTEYPEGETVY
-1083 YNATP
+1083 YNATAYKP
-1088 YVPSVA
+1088 DVA
-1094 DFEPAESGSLTSISD
+1094 GFGTAENGALTSISE
-1109 YLNVYAIS
+1109 YLKVYGVT

-1122 TLLTGESAATNAGRY
+1122 TLLTGESAPTNAGRY
-1137 LLRIGYDTAGIKY
+1137 LLRIENY

-1170 KAVPTAA
+1170 KAVPTADWI
-1177 LADGTDYVYSTEGV
+1177 DGVKYVYSIDGV
-1191 EVNLSSDVVLSYP
+1191 DVNLSEDIAVNYP
-1204 GEQTLKI
+1204 GEHNLKVKYFKGSVEIGSATL
-1211 RYFEQSEEI
+1211 
-1220 VADGDG
+1220 
-1226 DYTLVLNGAGDF
+1226 TLNNAGDF
-1238 PITVVIEGDG
+1238 PITVVIEGDE

-1253 EIRITVTVARRP
+1253 EIPITVTVARRP
-1265 VTVSATAV
+1265 VTVSATAI

-1279 IPDYEFAVADT
+1279 IPDYAFAVADT
-1290 YGISLGSPEDIQF
+1290 YGNSLGSPEDIQF
-1303 GDLGITL
+1303 GDLGIKL
-1310 TVETSAGKEFPD
+1310 TVVTSAGKEFPD

-1331 GDVSDAVNY
+1331 GDVSVAVNY

-1354 VPKKLFIKWENNMSA
+1354 VQKKLFIKWGMNMSA

-1385 TGNDLSQSPLVGKLV
+1385 TGDDLSQSPLVGKLV

-1416 FGRIDTGVYSIGWT
+1416 FGRIDTGDYSIGWT
-1430 REFAVANRNYELFR
+1430 TEFAEANYNYELFR
-1444 SEESGGYK
+1444 SEESGGYT
-1452 YQINKAVFGVKVDSN
+1452 YRINKAVFGVKVASAQ
-1467 TKVYGEAD
+1467 KVYRD
-1475 PVPVWSFINVFA
+1475 PDPATEWSFINVFA
-1487 EEVQTLKKIYTV
+1487 EEVQTLRKIYTV
-1499 TVDRVDGEDAY
+1499 TVDRVGGEDAY

-1517 VSPATYRYYTERV
+1517 VSPATYRYTARV

-1535 VMLVNNYEYSSPL
+1535 IITFNNYVYSSTL
-1548 NEFGSLSVT
+1548 SEFGSLSIT

-1578 DSVSIDASAFDMNGN
+1578 DSVSIDALASDMDGN

-1641 VNVAVLPVVIDIA
+1641 VNVVVLPVVIDIA

-1729 GSQSYEIIQGD
+1729 GSQSYEIVEGD
-1740 EFTPTVKYEGFVN
+1740 EFGPTVKYEGFVN

-1782 RADNY
+1782 IADNY

-1806 DFGATFEGAFPEEV
+1806 DFGATFDGAFPEEV
-1820 TLTITSS
+1820 TLTITAG

-1876 TMPAPE
+1876 TMPVPE

-1947 VVLILAILIGIAIK
+1947 VVLILMILIGIAIK

>member
-1 MTKKLLLSVPIILI
+1 M
-15 IGVLLIAAVF
+15 
-25 AAGIA
+25 
-30 GSEKT
+30 
-35 AGAVNFPDGQQGNGT
+35 
-50 PENPYIISD
+50 
-59 YSDLV
+59 
-64 TLSQLIAQGNDAYA
+64 
-78 GAYYRVSVKSIT
+78 R
-90 ADATEGE
+90 
-97 TFIPIGSETKPFTG
+97 
-111 NFDGNGVIISG
+111 
-122 LTVDSNDSYVGLFGY
+122 
-137 VGAGAVISEVG
+137 
-148 LYKADIATNYH
+148 
-159 YAGGIAGYNAGNI
+159 
-172 SSCFVHGSISGLKWV
+172 
-187 GGIAGYNAG
+187 
-196 VIENCYSSGAIVP
+196 
-209 PPGSVAI
+209 
-216 SYAGGLVGEIAAGG
+216 
-230 ALSYSYTFAEVE
+230 YSYTFAEVE

-272 DTELAPIGTG
+272 DTEISAVGSGSGTG
-282 SGNAY
+282 AFVF
-287 SYNGQNIAN
+287 NGKNI
-296 SPISALFTNIVAAN
+296 SSTSISSMFSSTVAAN
-310 WVRVS
+310 WRRVS

-332 FYYEVAA
+332 FRYEVAA

-402 SFAGKYFALSK
+402 SFAGKYFALSD
-413 DILSAGDLSPIGAA
+413 DIESVGDLSPIGAA

-603 GAAVEF
+603 GADVEF

-650 SIRLTTAGGTGN
+650 SIKLTAEGTGN

-668 AYFEAEGNPDQIS
+668 AYFEAEGNPDSIS

-765 DGKPVEYDENYLSN
+765 DGTPVEYDEDYLSN

-810 NSGNYN
+810 NGGNYN

-864 LADLPESETEFG
+864 LPKSETEFGSG

-892 SAALSTVGEGK
+892 SAALRTVGTGK
-903 SVSYSLSL
+903 DVSYSLSL
-911 SGTAAV
+911 SGTAAA
-917 NYELSSSTVSNVA
+917 NYELSSSTVSNVP
-930 VGEVTKRE
+930 VGVVTKRE

-1004 GKYKLSVTF
+1004 GIYVLTIEF
-1013 KDGAGL
+1013 KDDAGK
-1019 GNFTWDT
+1019 GKFTWDAN
-1026 GIGFAD
+1026 IGFAD

-1071 DGTEYREGATVS
+1071 GGTEEYREGATVY
-1083 YNATP
+1083 YNATA
-1088 YVPSVA
+1088 YVPGVA
-1094 DFEPAESGSLTSISD
+1094 DFEPAEKGSLTSISD

-1122 TLLTGESAATNAGRY
+1122 TLLTGESAATKAGRY
-1137 LLRIGYDTAGIKY
+1137 LLRIENY

-1170 KAVPTAA
+1170 KAIPTADWI
-1177 LADGTDYVYSTEGV
+1177 DGVKYVYSIDGV
-1191 EVNLSSDVVLSYP
+1191 DVNLSKDIAVNYP
-1204 GEQTLKI
+1204 GEQTLKVE
-1211 RYFEQSEEI
+1211 YFKGSDEIGSE
-1220 VADGDG
+1220 V
-1226 DYTLVLNGAGDF
+1226 DYTLTLNNAGDF
-1238 PITVVIEGDG
+1238 PITVVIEGDE
-1248 NRADA
+1248 NRAGA
-1253 EIRITVTVARRP
+1253 EIEITVKVARRP

-1290 YGISLGSPEDIQF
+1290 YGNSLGSPEDIQF
-1303 GDLGITL
+1303 GDLGIEL
-1310 TVETSAGKEFPD
+1310 TVGTSAGKEFPD
-1322 VGTYDIKLS
+1322 VGTYDIILS

-1340 DITLTETNTDALTV
+1340 EITLTETNTNKLTV
-1354 VPKKLFIKWENNMSA
+1354 VPKKLYIKWENNMSA

-1385 TGNDLSQSPLVGKLV
+1385 TGDDLSQSPLVGKLV

-1416 FGRIDTGVYSIGWT
+1416 FGRIDADTYSIGWT
-1430 REFAVANRNYELFR
+1430 TEFAEANRNYKLFR
-1444 SEESGGYK
+1444 SEESGGYT

-1535 VMLVNNYEYSSPL
+1535 VIPVNNYQYSSPL
-1548 NEFGSLSVT
+1548 SEFGSLSIT

-1782 RADNY
+1782 IADNY

-1806 DFGATFEGAFPEEV
+1806 DFGATFDGAFPEEV
-1820 TLTITSS
+1820 TLTITPS

-1947 VVLILAILIGIAIK
+1947 VVLILVILIGIAIK

>member
-50 PENPYIISD
+50 SENPYIISD

-64 TLSQLIAQGNDAYA
+64 TLSQLIAEETDAHYA

-97 TFIPIGSETKPFTG
+97 TFIPIGSEAKPFTG

-137 VGAGAVISEVG
+137 VGADAVISEVG

-242 AEESSESAGAVAG
+242 AEETSVSAGAVAG
-255 SSAGEI
+255 NSAGEI

-272 DTELAPIGTG
+272 DKELDPIGTG

-296 SPISALFTNIVAAN
+296 SAISDLFTNIVAVN

-394 NDTGIGAQ
+394 DDTGIGAQ
-402 SFAGKYFALSK
+402 SFAGKYFALSD
-413 DILSAGDLSPIGAA
+413 DIGSVGDFSPIGAA

-464 VTNLHIDAA
+464 VTDLRIDAA
-473 YVFGNAYIGI
+473 YVFGNAYIGT

-603 GAAVEF
+603 EAAVEF

-617 LSGETVSFSLNQL
+617 LSGETVSLNQL

-650 SIRLTTAGGTGN
+650 SIRLTTAEGTGN

-668 AYFEAEGNPDQIS
+668 AYFEAEGNPDRIS

-712 NSDTEISLSS
+712 NPDTEISLSS

-746 TVEHLAMPDNY
+746 TVEHLAMPDDYY
-757 SSVLNKTY
+757 SDVLQKTY
-765 DGKPVEYDENYLSN
+765 DGKPVAYDEDYLSN
-779 LPAAIRSNV
+779 LPEAIRSNV

-810 NSGNYN
+810 NGDNYN

-823 STLFTIS
+823 STKFTIEKHEL
-830 RRGITYDPAADTE
+830 TYNPAKDTA

-864 LADLPESETEFG
+864 LTECEGFN
-876 YIDGDDL
+876 YIAGDDL

-892 SAALSTVGEGK
+892 SAALSTVGKKK

-917 NYELSSSTVSNVA
+917 NYELSSSTVSNVP
-930 VGEVTKRE
+930 VGVVTKRE

-968 IYSASDSITYKVP
+968 IYSASESITYNVP
-981 AIVTD
+981 AVVTND
-986 NLAITFTPQADG
+986 LEITFTPADG
-998 QEPGDA
+998 LDPGDA
-1004 GKYKLSVTF
+1004 GIYSLKVTF
-1013 KDGAGL
+1013 KKGAGQ
-1019 GNFTWDT
+1019 GRFTWNT
-1026 GIGFAD
+1026 EIGFAD

-1058 NRRLLSVDYVLTS
+1058 NRRLLWVDYVLTS
-1071 DGTEYREGATVS
+1071 GGTEYPEGETVR
-1083 YNATP
+1083 YNATAYKP
-1088 YVPSVA
+1088 DVTG
-1094 DFEPAESGSLTSISD
+1094 FKTAENGSLTSISD
-1109 YLNVYAIS
+1109 YLKIYSVAP
-1117 SDGNE
+1117 DGSENPLDE
-1122 TLLTGESAATNAGRY
+1122 LAATNAGKY
-1137 LLRIGYDTAGIKY
+1137 LLRIEGYDE
-1150 DTADS
+1150 ADS

-1170 KAVPTAA
+1170 KAVPTAEWI
-1177 LADGTDYVYSTEGV
+1177 DGVKYVYSIDGV
-1191 EVNLSSDVVLSYP
+1191 RVNLSEDIAVNYP
-1204 GEQTLKI
+1204 GEHDL
-1211 RYFEQSEEI
+1211 RVEYFSDEI
-1220 VADGDG
+1220 GSAD
-1226 DYTLVLNGAGDF
+1226 DYTLTLKNAGEF
-1238 PITVVIEGDG
+1238 PITVVIEGDE

-1253 EIRITVTVARRP
+1253 KIPMTVTVARRP

-1279 IPDYEFAVADT
+1279 IPDYKFEVTDT
-1290 YGISLGSPEDIQF
+1290 YGNSVGQAEEIKF
-1303 GDLGITL
+1303 GDLGIEL
-1310 TVETSAGKEFPD
+1310 AVGTSAEKDPPD
-1322 VGTYDIKLS
+1322 VGTYDIILS
-1331 GDVSDAVNY
+1331 GDVSAAVNY
-1340 DITLTETNTDALTV
+1340 EITLKETNSDALTV
-1354 VPKKLFIKWENNMSA
+1354 VQKKLFIEWEMNMSA

-1377 PYTAVDYD
+1377 PYTAVDYV

-1409 TPAEVNE
+1409 IPAEVNE
-1416 FGRIDTGVYSIGWT
+1416 FGRIDTGTYSIGWT
-1430 REFAVANRNYELFR
+1430 TEFAEANYNYELFR
-1444 SEESGGYK
+1444 SDETGGNK
-1452 YQINKAVFGVKVDSN
+1452 FVINKAVFGVKVASAQ
-1467 TKVYGEAD
+1467 KVYGD
-1475 PVPVWSFINVFA
+1475 PDPATEWSFINVFA
-1487 EEVQTLKKIYTV
+1487 EEVQTLKNIYTV

-1517 VSPATYRYYTERV
+1517 VSPAMYRYYTERV

-1535 VMLVNNYEYSSPL
+1535 VTVNNYEYSSTL
-1548 NEFGSLSVT
+1548 SEFGSLSIT

-1578 DSVSIDASAFDMNGN
+1578 DSVSIDASASDMDGN

-1641 VNVAVLPVVIDIA
+1641 VNVAVLPVAIDIA
-1654 WGANKY
+1654 WGANRY

-1712 NASVEVEI
+1712 NASVKVEI

-1820 TLTITSS
+1820 TLTITAS

-1876 TMPAPE
+1876 TMPVPE

-1927 VTDDSGLAD
+1927 VTDDSGLAG

-1947 VVLILAILIGIAIK
+1947 VVLILVILIGIAIK

>member
-50 PENPYIISD
+50 SENPYIISD

-64 TLSQLIAQGNDAYA
+64 TLSQLIAEETDAHYA
-78 GAYYRVSVKSIT
+78 GASYRVSVKSIT
-90 ADATEGE
+90 VDATEGQ

-122 LTVDSNDSYVGLFGY
+122 LTVDSDDDYVGLFGY
-137 VGAGAVISEVG
+137 VGPGAVISEVG
-148 LYKADIATNYH
+148 LYKADIATNRY

-172 SSCFVHGSISGLKWV
+172 SSCFVHGSISGLQRV

-209 PPGSVAI
+209 APGTVAI

-230 ALSYSYTFAEVE
+230 KLRYSYTFAEVE
-242 AEESSESAGAVAG
+242 AEETSVSAGAVAG
-255 SSAGEI
+255 SSEGEI

-272 DTELAPIGTG
+272 DKELDPIGTG

-296 SPISALFTNIVAAN
+296 SAISALFTNIVAAN

-394 NDTGIGAQ
+394 DDTGIGAQ
-402 SFAGKYFALSK
+402 SFAGKYFALSD
-413 DILSAGDLSPIGAA
+413 DIGSVGDFSPIGAA
-427 GTPFSGYFSGNDHTI
+427 GTPFAGYFSGNDHTI

-464 VTNLHIDAA
+464 VTDLRIDAA

-505 VSNAGGIVGM
+505 VSNAGGIVGL

-603 GAAVEF
+603 GADVEF

-617 LSGETVSFSLNQL
+617 LKGETVSFSLNQL

-650 SIRLTTAGGTGN
+650 SIRLTTAEGTGN

-668 AYFEAEGNPDQIS
+668 AYFEAEGNPDRIS

-746 TVEHLAMPDNY
+746 TVEHLVIPDNY
-757 SSVLNKTY
+757 LKDLQKTY
-765 DGKPVEYDENYLSN
+765 DGEPVEYDEDYLSN
-779 LPAAIRSNV
+779 LPEAIRSNV

-810 NSGNYN
+810 NGGNYN

-823 STLFTIS
+823 STEFTIA
-830 RRGITYDPAADTE
+830 RHQLTYNPVKDTA

-864 LADLPESETEFG
+864 LAESEIGFD

-917 NYELSSSTVSNVA
+917 NYELSSSTVSTVA
-930 VGEVTKRE
+930 VGVVTKRE

-946 EKVYDGRAPML
+946 EKAYDGRAPML

-986 NLAITFTPQADG
+986 NLAITFTPQAYG

-1004 GKYKLSVTF
+1004 GIYVLTIEF
-1013 KDGAGL
+1013 KDDAGK
-1019 GNFTWDT
+1019 GKFTWDAN
-1026 GIGFAD
+1026 IGFAD

-1058 NRRLLSVDYVLTS
+1058 NRRLLWVDYVLTS
-1071 DGTEYREGATVS
+1071 DGKEYPEGATVS

-1088 YVPSVA
+1088 YKPVVTG
-1094 DFEPAESGSLTSISD
+1094 FETAENGALTSISVKVD
-1109 YLNVYAIS
+1109 GVTA
-1117 SDGNE
+1117 DGNE
-1122 TLLTGESAATNAGRY
+1122 ITGESEVTKAGRY
-1137 LLRIGYDTAGIKY
+1137 LLRIDYDTS
-1150 DTADS
+1150 DR

-1204 GEQTLKI
+1204 GEQTLQI

-1226 DYTLVLNGAGDF
+1226 DHTLVLNGAGAF
-1238 PITVVIEGDG
+1238 PITVVIEGDE
-1248 NRADA
+1248 NRAGA
-1253 EIRITVTVARRP
+1253 EIEITVTVARRP
-1265 VTVSATAV
+1265 VKVSATAV

-1310 TVETSAGKEFPD
+1310 AVETSAGKEFPD

-1340 DITLTETNTDALTV
+1340 EITLTETDLNGKLTV
-1354 VPKKLFIKWENNMSA
+1354 VPKKLYIKWGMNMSA

-1377 PYTAVDYD
+1377 PYTAVDD

-1400 LGTMSADGF
+1400 LGTMSDDVF

-1416 FGRIDTGVYSIGWT
+1416 FGRIDTGIYSIGWT
-1430 REFAVANRNYELFR
+1430 REFAEANYNYELSRF
-1444 SEESGGYK
+1444 EESDGYT

-1475 PVPVWSFINVFA
+1475 PVPVWSFINVFE

-1499 TVDRVDGEDAY
+1499 TVGRVGGEDAY

-1548 NEFGSLSVT
+1548 SEFGSLSVT

-1787 RFEYVDSTLT
+1787 TFVYVDSTLT

-1806 DFGATFEGAFPEEV
+1806 DFGATFDGAFPEEV
-1820 TLTITSS
+1820 TLTITAS

-1947 VVLILAILIGIAIK
+1947 VVLILMILIGIAIK

>member
-35 AGAVNFPDGQQGNGT
+35 AGAVNFPDGNGT

-64 TLSQLIAQGNDAYA
+64 TLSQLIAEETDAHYA

-90 ADATEGE
+90 VDATGGE

-122 LTVDSNDSYVGLFGY
+122 LTVDSDDDYVGLFGY
-137 VGAGAVISEVG
+137 VGAGAEISEVG
-148 LYKADIATNYH
+148 LYKADISTNRY
-159 YAGGIAGYNAGNI
+159 YAGGIAGYNEGNI
-172 SSCFVHGSISGLKWV
+172 SSCFVHGSISGLQRV

-216 SYAGGLVGEIAAGG
+216 KYAGGLVGEIAAGG

-272 DTELAPIGTG
+272 DKELAPIGTG

-296 SPISALFTNIVAAN
+296 SQISALFNNIVAAN

-332 FYYEVAA
+332 FYNEVAA

-413 DILSAGDLSPIGAA
+413 DILSAGDSDPIGTA

-562 VSRAHTYSSMI
+562 VSRTHTYSSMI
-573 YVADPAS
+573 YVADPVS

-617 LSGETVSFSLNQL
+617 LKGETVSFSLNQL

-668 AYFEAEGNPDQIS
+668 AYFEAEGNPDRIS

-765 DGKPVEYDENYLSN
+765 DGTPVAYDEDYLSN

-810 NSGNYN
+810 NGGNYN

-823 STLFTIS
+823 STEFTIA
-830 RRGITYDPAADTE
+830 RHQLTYNPVKDTA

-850 GSNGMINLSIAAAD
+850 GSNGMINLSIAASD
-864 LADLPESETEFG
+864 LAESEIGFD

-986 NLAITFTPQADG
+986 NLAITFTPQAYG

-1004 GKYKLSVTF
+1004 GIYVLTIEF
-1013 KDGAGL
+1013 KDDAGK
-1019 GNFTWDT
+1019 GKFTWDAN
-1026 GIGFAD
+1026 IGFAD

-1071 DGTEYREGATVS
+1071 GGTEYPEGETVY

-1094 DFEPAESGSLTSISD
+1094 DFKSAEKGSLTSISD

-1122 TLLTGESAATNAGRY
+1122 TLLTGESAVTNAGRY

-1177 LADGTDYVYSTEGV
+1177 LADGTDYVYSTKGV

-1204 GEQTLKI
+1204 GEQTL
-1211 RYFEQSEEI
+1211 RVEYFSDE
-1220 VADGDG
+1220 VGVVLD
-1226 DYTLVLNGAGDF
+1226 DYTLTLKNAGDF
-1238 PITVVIEGDG
+1238 PITVVIEGDE

-1253 EIRITVTVARRP
+1253 EIRMTVTVARRP

-1279 IPDYEFAVADT
+1279 IPDYAFEVTDT
-1290 YGISLGSPEDIQF
+1290 HGISVGQAEEIKFD
-1303 GDLGITL
+1303 DLGIEL
-1310 TVETSAGKEFPD
+1310 TVGTSADKDPPD
-1322 VGTYDIKLS
+1322 VGTYDIILS
-1331 GDVSDAVNY
+1331 GDVSAAVNY
-1340 DITLTETNTDALTV
+1340 EITLTETNPNKLTV
-1354 VPKKLFIKWENNMSA
+1354 VQKKLFIKWGMNMSA

-1385 TGNDLSQSPLVGKLV
+1385 TGDDLSQSPLVGKLV

-1416 FGRIDTGVYSIGWT
+1416 FGRIDTGDYSIGWT
-1430 REFAVANRNYELFR
+1430 TEFAETNYNYELFR
-1444 SEESGGYK
+1444 SEESGGYI
-1452 YQINKAVFGVKVDSN
+1452 YRINEAVFGVKVDSN

-1487 EEVQTLKKIYTV
+1487 EEVQTLKNIYTV
-1499 TVDRVDGEDAY
+1499 TVGRVGGEDAY

-1517 VSPATYRYYTERV
+1517 VSPATYLYTASV
-1530 VINSG
+1530 VKKSG
-1535 VMLVNNYEYSSPL
+1535 VTVNNYKYSSPL
-1548 NEFGSLSVT
+1548 SEFGSLSIT

-1578 DSVSIDASAFDMNGN
+1578 DSVSIDASAFDMKGN

-1820 TLTITSS
+1820 TLTITTSA
-1827 DDLQTGNAQ
+1827 DLQTGNAQ

-1842 KGAYTSLSDKVLRSV
+1842 KGAYTSLSDKILRSV

-1876 TMPAPE
+1876 TMPVPE

-1902 IDNATYGEDGSVTL
+1902 IDNAIYGEDGSVTL

-1936 YTLYMVIGGVV
+1936 YTLYIVIGGVV
-1947 VVLILAILIGIAIK
+1947 VVLILVILIGIAIK

>member
-64 TLSQLIAQGNDAYA
+64 TLSQLIAQETDSHYA
-78 GAYYRVSVKSIT
+78 EAYYAVTVKSITIT
-90 ADATEGE
+90 ADATGGE

-122 LTVDSNDSYVGLFGY
+122 LTVDSDDNYVGLFGY

-148 LYKADIATNYH
+148 LYKADIATNYY
-159 YAGGIAGYNAGNI
+159 YAGGIAGYNAGSI
-172 SSCFVHGSISGLKWV
+172 SSCFVHGSISGLQRV

-209 PPGSVAI
+209 PPGTVAI

-242 AEESSESAGAVAG
+242 AEESSEAAGAVAG
-255 SSAGEI
+255 RSAGEI

-272 DTELAPIGTG
+272 DTELDPIGTVTGTG

-287 SYNGQNIAN
+287 SYNGRNIAN
-296 SPISALFTNIVAAN
+296 SAISTLFNNIVAAN
-310 WVRVS
+310 WERVP

-402 SFAGKYFALSK
+402 SFAGKYFALSD
-413 DILSAGDLSPIGAA
+413 DIESVGDLSPIGAA

-492 VSNIVITNSTLSA
+492 VSNIIITNSTLSA
-505 VSNAGGIVGM
+505 VSNAGGIVGT

-617 LSGETVSFSLNQL
+617 LKGETVSFSLNQL

-650 SIRLTTAGGTGN
+650 SIKLTTTGGTGN

-668 AYFEAEGNPDQIS
+668 AYFEAEGNPDRIS

-765 DGKPVEYDENYLSN
+765 DGTPVEYDEDYLSN

-810 NSGNYN
+810 NGGNYN

-830 RRGITYDPAADTE
+830 RRGITYDPIADTE

-864 LADLPESETEFG
+864 LPKSETEFG
-876 YIDGDDL
+876 SGYIGGDDL

-892 SAALSTVGEGK
+892 SAALRTVGTGK

-917 NYELSSSTVSNVA
+917 NYELSSSTVANVA
-930 VGEVTKRE
+930 VGVVTKRE

-946 EKVYDGRAPML
+946 EKVYDGREPML

-986 NLAITFTPQADG
+986 NLAITFTPQANG

-1004 GKYKLSVTF
+1004 GKYVLTIEF
-1013 KDGAGL
+1013 KDDAGK
-1019 GNFTWDT
+1019 GKFTWDAN
-1026 GIGFAD
+1026 IGFAD

-1071 DGTEYREGATVS
+1071 DGTEYHEGETVS

-1088 YVPSVA
+1088 YK
-1094 DFEPAESGSLTSISD
+1094 PAVTRVETAENGALTSISVK
-1109 YLNVYAIS
+1109 VYGETA
-1117 SDGNE
+1117 DGNE
-1122 TLLTGESAATNAGRY
+1122 ITGESEVTNAGRY
-1137 LLRIGYDTAGIKY
+1137 LLRIDYDTSN
-1150 DTADS
+1150 S

-1177 LADGTDYVYSTEGV
+1177 LADGTDYVYSTKGV

-1220 VADGDG
+1220 VADDDG
-1226 DYTLVLNGAGDF
+1226 EYTLVLNGAGAF

-1279 IPDYEFAVADT
+1279 KPKYAFEVTDKYGNEEIEFD
-1290 YGISLGSPEDIQF
+1290 
-1303 GDLGITL
+1303 DLGIDLSDL

-1322 VGTYDIKLS
+1322 VGTYDIILS

-1340 DITLTETNTDALTV
+1340 EITLTETDLNGKLTV
-1354 VPKKLFIKWENNMSA
+1354 VPKKLYIKWENNMSA

-1400 LGTMSADGF
+1400 LGTMSDDVF
-1409 TPAEVNE
+1409 TPAKANE
-1416 FGRIDTGVYSIGWT
+1416 FGRIDTGTYSIGWT
-1430 REFAVANRNYELFR
+1430 TEFAEANRNYELSRF
-1444 SEESGGYK
+1444 EESDGYT
-1452 YQINKAVFGVKVDSN
+1452 YQINEAVFGVKVDSN

-1487 EEVQTLKKIYTV
+1487 EEVQTLHKIYTV
-1499 TVDRVDGEDAY
+1499 IVDRVDGEDAY

-1517 VSPATYRYYTERV
+1517 VSPATYRYYTEDV
-1530 VINSG
+1530 VKNSG
-1535 VMLVNNYEYSSPL
+1535 VMLVNNYEYSSL
-1548 NEFGSLSVT
+1548 LSEFGSLSIT

-1578 DSVSIDASAFDMNGN
+1578 DSVSIDASAFDMNGKE
-1593 QISGVFSWGENI
+1593 IDGIFSWGENI

-1729 GSQSYEIIQGD
+1729 GSQSYEIVEGD

-1806 DFGATFEGAFPEEV
+1806 DFGATFDGAFPEEV
-1820 TLTITSS
+1820 TLTITAS

-1947 VVLILAILIGIAIK
+1947 VVLILVILIGIAIK

>member
-50 PENPYIISD
+50 SENPYIISD

-64 TLSQLIAQGNDAYA
+64 TLSQLIAEGNDAYA
-78 GAYYRVSVKSIT
+78 GAHYRVSVKSIT
-90 ADATEGE
+90 ADATGGE
-97 TFIPIGSETKPFTG
+97 TFIPIGSEANPFTG

-137 VGAGAVISEVG
+137 VGADAVISEVG
-148 LYKADIATNYH
+148 LYKADIATNFY

-172 SSCFVHGSISGLKWV
+172 SSCFVHGSISGLQRV

-216 SYAGGLVGEIAAGG
+216 KYAGGLVGEIAAGG

-242 AEESSESAGAVAG
+242 AEESSESAGAVVG

-272 DTELAPIGTG
+272 DTELDPIGTG

-296 SPISALFTNIVAAN
+296 SQISALFTNIVAAN

-402 SFAGKYFALSK
+402 SFAGKYFALSD
-413 DILSAGDLSPIGAA
+413 DIGSVGDLGPIGAA

-442 EGLNINTGA
+442 GGLNINTGA

-580 DVDVSF
+580 DVGVSF

-603 GAAVEF
+603 GADVEF

-617 LSGETVSFSLNQL
+617 LKGETVSFSLNQL

-650 SIRLTTAGGTGN
+650 SIRLTTAEGTGN

-668 AYFEAEGNPDQIS
+668 AYFEAEGNPDRIS

-765 DGKPVEYDENYLSN
+765 DGTPVEYDEDYLSN

-810 NSGNYN
+810 NGGNYN

-823 STLFTIS
+823 STQFTIS
-830 RRGITYDPAADTE
+830 RRVITYDPAADTE
-843 HRPVIEW
+843 HIPVIEW

-864 LADLPESETEFG
+864 LAKSEIGFD

-911 SGTAAV
+911 SGTAAA
-917 NYELSSSTVSNVA
+917 NYELSSSTVSNVP

-986 NLAITFTPQADG
+986 NLAITFTPQADE
-998 QEPGDA
+998 QDPGDA
-1004 GKYKLSVTF
+1004 GRYTLYVSF
-1013 KDGAGL
+1013 KADAGK
-1019 GNFTWDT
+1019 GKFTWDAN
-1026 GIGFAD
+1026 IGFAD

-1046 LVAGSEGIDYVI
+1046 LVAGDKGIDYVI

-1071 DGTEYREGATVS
+1071 DGTQYTEGVTVS

-1088 YVPSVA
+1088 YK
-1094 DFEPAESGSLTSISD
+1094 PAVTRVETAENGALTSISVK
-1109 YLNVYAIS
+1109 VYGETAG
-1117 SDGNE
+1117 GNKI
-1122 TLLTGESAATNAGRY
+1122 TGESEVTDAGRY
-1137 LLRIGYDTAGIKY
+1137 LLRIDYDTS
-1150 DTADS
+1150 DS

-1177 LADGTDYVYSTEGV
+1177 LADGTAYVYSTEGV
-1191 EVNLSSDVVLSYP
+1191 QVNLSSDVVLSYP
-1204 GEQTLKI
+1204 GEHNLAVK
-1211 RYFEQSEEI
+1211 YFKGSDEI
-1220 VADGDG
+1220 GSAV
-1226 DYTLVLNGAGDF
+1226 DYTLTLNNAGDF
-1238 PITVVIEGDG
+1238 PITVVIEGDD

-1273 EAVYGE
+1273 EAFYGE
-1279 IPDYEFAVADT
+1279 KPDYAFEVTDT
-1290 YGISLGSPEDIQF
+1290 YGNSVGQAEEIKFD
-1303 GDLGITL
+1303 DLGIDLNDL
-1310 TVETSAGKEFPD
+1310 TVGTSAGKEFPD
-1322 VGTYDIKLS
+1322 VGTYDIILS

-1340 DITLTETNTDALTV
+1340 EITLTETNTNKLTV
-1354 VPKKLFIKWENNMSA
+1354 VPKKLYIKWENNMSA

-1409 TPAEVNE
+1409 TPAEENE
-1416 FGRIDTGVYSIGWT
+1416 FGRIDTGDYSIGWT
-1430 REFAVANRNYELFR
+1430 TEFAEANYNYELFR
-1444 SEESGGYK
+1444 SDETGGNK
-1452 YQINKAVFGVKVDSN
+1452 FVINKAVFGVKVASAQ
-1467 TKVYGEAD
+1467 KVYGD
-1475 PVPVWSFINVFA
+1475 PDPATEWSFINVFA
-1487 EEVQTLKKIYTV
+1487 EEVQTLKNIYTV
-1499 TVDRVDGEDAY
+1499 TVNRVDGEDAY

-1517 VSPATYRYYTERV
+1517 VSPATYRYTARV
-1530 VINSG
+1530 VPNSG
-1535 VMLVNNYEYSSPL
+1535 VITVNNYEYSSPL
-1548 NEFGSLSVT
+1548 SEFGSLSIT

-1578 DSVSIDASAFDMNGN
+1578 DSVSIDALASDMNGK
-1593 QISGVFSWGENI
+1593 QISGVFSWGDNI

-1787 RFEYVDSTLT
+1787 TFVYVDSTLT

-1806 DFGATFEGAFPEEV
+1806 DFGATFDGAFPEEV
-1820 TLTITSS
+1820 TLTITPS

-1947 VVLILAILIGIAIK
+1947 VVLILVILIGIAIK